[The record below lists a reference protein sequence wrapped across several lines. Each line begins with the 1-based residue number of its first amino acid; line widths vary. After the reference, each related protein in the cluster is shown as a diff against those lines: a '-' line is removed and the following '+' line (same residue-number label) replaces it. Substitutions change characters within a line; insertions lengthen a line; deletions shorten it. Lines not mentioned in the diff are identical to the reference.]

1 MSQSQ
6 GERNFLFMK
15 LRRIVTLGLLCTL
28 GLVAC
33 KNDSTTPTTTPTQ
46 PSTVEPKPST
56 GDSTTTEKPADR
68 DAVYNV
74 LSKLKTT
81 KAASIN
87 YTLEGEEYTD
97 IFNKDYVMFNQLGLG
112 VALLPSYD
120 PSETNSSNKVAYM
133 FEYND
138 TDIALDKAMAKQD
151 ETTGDIIYTTSIDDY
166 NNAYQIGRQISK
178 NKLSVDKETGDIY
191 TTNTTLL
198 KTIAGAI
205 GFQYATL
212 VQGGTAYFYLS
223 EDETSVEIGLTAYYK
238 KSADSTG
245 TKVLTEEFDP
255 IYLNDIGTAVS
266 DTFGDVLADGDAFLG
281 ASLTDDEISNV
292 VSKPV
297 KYHTPLSSLGYA
309 EVAYGTKN
317 SQNIASAHQ
326 VVYSGKD
333 ADGNNLVG
341 NESMVYYVGD
351 STQVK
356 YMTLTAANEV
366 YDSGA
371 LTSQNGQKYTWDSAI
386 ADLSNTEVFNPKAFR
401 KVKGSDNTYKYLGY
415 SIGAENIFYG
425 LSFLSADD
433 FGGEYNSLSVT
444 LGSNDKV
451 ESFNY
456 TVAFRD
462 SSTGS
467 IQGGITFKTTI
478 ENGDSV
484 APTLPTAYT
493 QEAEEDKIA
502 EGLKKLNGSVSF
514 SMTSSMTVEGT
525 SLNAVSAVYYYDK
538 TNKTFIAK
546 QSSGSTESVRGWK
559 EATDNAVTPFK
570 IEDDNSLTARNVNI
584 EGHIA
589 NLFAPALSPALLKKK
604 LGSENDYV
612 LRTTLATGISSSML
626 FGPAGSEGMI
636 PSTMVFHTDND
647 GTIQS
652 ISYTYSIY
660 NSSKSAY
667 ERGTETLTFAYD
679 TAAVNPTKADL
690 SSAIK
695 AYVAPTSWKEQS
707 EAIYKDIVS
716 AIGETEA
723 ATVPFLFDSNYAED
737 GWASKYAD
745 GYTMIVGSSSSSSA
759 ATTFLNNYMNYVQ
772 KQGFQYGGTQS
783 GIYVFLSPNK
793 TYILGIAYSNNSPV
807 ILIEPVPSSAN

>member
-1 MSQSQ
+1 
-6 GERNFLFMK
+6 MK
-15 LRRIVTLGLLCTL
+15 LRKIVTLGLLCTL

-33 KNDSTTPTTTPTQ
+33 KNDSTTPTSTPTQ
-46 PSTVEPKPST
+46 PSTVEPTPST
-56 GDSTTTEKPADR
+56 GDGTTTEKPADR
-68 DAVYNV
+68 DAVYKV

-87 YTLEGEEYTD
+87 YTLDGEEYTD
-97 IFNKDYVMFNQLGLG
+97 IFNKDYVMLSQYGMG

-120 PSETNSSNKVAYM
+120 PSETGSNKAAYM

-138 TDIALDKAMAKQD
+138 TDIVLDKVMADQDKQ
-151 ETTGDIIYTTSIDDY
+151 TGDIIYETSIDDY
-166 NNAYQIGRQISK
+166 NNAYQIGKQISK
-178 NKLSVDKETGDIY
+178 NRLSVDKETGDIY

-198 KTIAGAI
+198 KVIAGAV

-223 EDETSVEIGLTAYYK
+223 EDETSVEISLTAYYK
-238 KSADSTG
+238 KSAESTG

-255 IYLNDIGTAVS
+255 IYFNDIGTAVS
-266 DTFGDVLADGDAFLG
+266 YTFGDVLADGDAFLG

-309 EVAYGTKN
+309 EVAYGTKDG
-317 SQNIASAHQ
+317 QNIASAHQ

-356 YMTLTAANEV
+356 AMTLTAANEV

-371 LTSQNGQKYTWDSAI
+371 LTSQDGQKYTWDIAI

-401 KVKGSDNTYKYLGY
+401 KVNGSDDTYKYLGY

-467 IQGGITFKTTI
+467 IQGGITFKTAI
-478 ENGDSV
+478 E
-484 APTLPTAYT
+484 
-493 QEAEEDKIA
+493 
-502 EGLKKLNGSVSF
+502 
-514 SMTSSMTVEGT
+514 
-525 SLNAVSAVYYYDK
+525 
-538 TNKTFIAK
+538 
-546 QSSGSTESVRGWK
+546 
-559 EATDNAVTPFK
+559 
-570 IEDDNSLTARNVNI
+570 
-584 EGHIA
+584 
-589 NLFAPALSPALLKKK
+589 
-604 LGSENDYV
+604 
-612 LRTTLATGISSSML
+612 
-626 FGPAGSEGMI
+626 
-636 PSTMVFHTDND
+636 MV
-647 GTIQS
+647 IQ
-652 ISYTYSIY
+652 
-660 NSSKSAY
+660 
-667 ERGTETLTFAYD
+667 
-679 TAAVNPTKADL
+679 
-690 SSAIK
+690 
-695 AYVAPTSWKEQS
+695 
-707 EAIYKDIVS
+707 
-716 AIGETEA
+716 
-723 ATVPFLFDSNYAED
+723 
-737 GWASKYAD
+737 
-745 GYTMIVGSSSSSSA
+745 
-759 ATTFLNNYMNYVQ
+759 
-772 KQGFQYGGTQS
+772 
-783 GIYVFLSPNK
+783 
-793 TYILGIAYSNNSPV
+793 
-807 ILIEPVPSSAN
+807 

>member
-1 MSQSQ
+1 
-6 GERNFLFMK
+6 MK
-15 LRRIVTLGLLCTL
+15 LRKIVTLGLLCTL

-33 KNDSTTPTTTPTQ
+33 SKEDSTPTSTPAQ

-68 DAVYNV
+68 DAVYKV

-87 YTLEGEEYTD
+87 YTLDGEEYTD
-97 IFNKDYVMFNQLGLG
+97 IFNKDYVMFNRFGQG

-120 PSETNSSNKVAYM
+120 PSETGSNKAVYM

-138 TDIALDKAMAKQD
+138 TDIVLDKVMADRDQ
-151 ETTGDIIYTTSIDDY
+151 TTGALTYETSIDDY

-178 NKLSVDKETGDIY
+178 NRLSVDKDSGDIY

-198 KTIAGAI
+198 KTIAGAV

-223 EDETSVEIGLTAYYK
+223 EDETSVEVSLTAYYK

-255 IYLNDIGTAVS
+255 IYFNDIGTAVS
-266 DTFGDVLADGDAFLG
+266 DTFGDVLADGEAFLG

-297 KYHTPLSSLGYA
+297 KYHTPLSSMGYA
-309 EVAYGTKN
+309 EVAYGTKDG
-317 SQNIASAHQ
+317 QNIASTHQ

-341 NESMVYYVGD
+341 KESMGYYVGD

-371 LTSQNGQKYTWDSAI
+371 LTSDSGQKYTWDIAI

-401 KVKGSDNTYKYLGY
+401 KVNGSDDTYKYLGY
-415 SIGAENIFYG
+415 SVGAENIFYG

-444 LGSNDKV
+444 LGLNDKV

-525 SLNAVSAVYYYDK
+525 SLNAISTVYYYDK
-538 TNKTFIAK
+538 TNKSFIVK
-546 QSSGSTESVRGWK
+546 QSSGSNELVRGWK

-570 IEDDNSLTARNVNI
+570 IEDDNSLTARNVDV

-589 NLFAPALSPALLKKK
+589 KLFTPALSPALLKKK

-626 FGPAGSEGMI
+626 FGPAGNEGMI
-636 PSTMVFHTDND
+636 PSTIVFHTDND

-667 ERGTETLTFAYD
+667 EKGTETLTFAYD
-679 TAAVNPTKADL
+679 TAAVNPTTADL

-695 AYVAPTSWKEQS
+695 AYVKPTSWKEQS

-723 ATVPFLFDSNYAED
+723 ATVPFLFDSNFAED
-737 GWASKYAD
+737 GWASKYAN
-745 GYTMIVGSSSSSSA
+745 GYTMIVGSASSSSV
-759 ATTFLNNYMNYVQ
+759 ATTFLTNYLTYVQ

-783 GIYVFLSPNK
+783 GIYVFLSPNS
-793 TYILGIAYSNNSPV
+793 TYVLGITYSNGSPI
-807 ILIEPVPSSAN
+807 ILIEPASAN

>member
-1 MSQSQ
+1 
-6 GERNFLFMK
+6 MK
-15 LRRIVTLGLLCTL
+15 LRKIVTLGLLCTL

-33 KNDSTTPTTTPTQ
+33 SKEDSTPTSTPTQ
-46 PSTVEPKPST
+46 PSAVEPKPST

-68 DAVYNV
+68 DAVYKV

-97 IFNKDYVMFNQLGLG
+97 IFNKDYVMFNRFGQG

-120 PSETNSSNKVAYM
+120 PSETKSDKAAYM
-133 FEYND
+133 FEFND
-138 TDIALDKAMAKQD
+138 TDIVLDKVMADQD
-151 ETTGDIIYTTSIDDY
+151 KTTGALIYETSIDSY

-178 NKLSVDKETGDIY
+178 NRLSVDKDSGDIY

-198 KTIAGAI
+198 KTIAGAV
-205 GFQYATL
+205 GFQYAKY

-223 EDETSVEIGLTAYYK
+223 EDETSVEISFTAYYK

-255 IYLNDIGTAVS
+255 IYFNDIGTAVS

-309 EVAYGTKN
+309 EVAYGTKDG
-317 SQNIASAHQ
+317 QNIASTHQ

-341 NESMVYYVGD
+341 KESMGYYVGD

-371 LTSQNGQKYTWDSAI
+371 LTSDSGQKYTWDIAI

-401 KVKGSDNTYKYLGY
+401 KVNGSDDTYKYLGY

-525 SLNAVSAVYYYDK
+525 SLNAISTVYYYDK
-538 TNKTFIAK
+538 TNKSFIVK
-546 QSSGSTESVRGWK
+546 QSSGSKELVRGWK

-570 IEDDNSLTARNVNI
+570 IENDNSLTARNVDV

-589 NLFAPALSPALLKKK
+589 DLFTPALSPALLKKK

-626 FGPAGSEGMI
+626 FGPAASEGMI
-636 PSTMVFHTDND
+636 PSTMVFHTDNE

-660 NSSKSAY
+660 NSNTSAY

-679 TAAVNPTKADL
+679 TAAVNPTTADL

-695 AYVAPTSWKEQS
+695 AYVKPTSWKEQS

-737 GWASKYAD
+737 GWASKYD
-745 GYTMIVGSSSSSSA
+745 NGYTMIVGSPSSSSV
-759 ATTFLNNYMNYVQ
+759 ATTFLNNYLTYV
-772 KQGFQYGGTQS
+772 KNQGFQYGGTQS
-783 GIYVFLSPNK
+783 GIHVFLSPNS
-793 TYILGIAYSNNSPV
+793 TYVLGVAYSNGSPI
-807 ILIEPVPSSAN
+807 ILIEPASAN

>member
-1 MSQSQ
+1 
-6 GERNFLFMK
+6 MK
-15 LRRIVTLGLLCTL
+15 LRKIVTLGLLCTL

-33 KNDSTTPTTTPTQ
+33 SKEDSTPTSTPAQ

-56 GDSTTTEKPADR
+56 GDSTTTEKPANR

-87 YTLEGEEYTD
+87 YTLDGEEYTD
-97 IFNKDYVMFNQLGLG
+97 IFNKDYVMFNRFGQG

-120 PSETNSSNKVAYM
+120 PSETRSNKAVYM

-138 TDIALDKAMAKQD
+138 TDIVLDKVMADRDQ
-151 ETTGDIIYTTSIDDY
+151 TTGALIYETSIDDY

-178 NKLSVDKETGDIY
+178 NRLSVDKDSGDIY

-198 KTIAGAI
+198 KTIAGAV

-223 EDETSVEIGLTAYYK
+223 EDETSVEVSLTAYYK

-255 IYLNDIGTAVS
+255 IYFNDIGTAVS
-266 DTFGDVLADGDAFLG
+266 DTFGDVLADGEAFLG

-297 KYHTPLSSLGYA
+297 KYHTPLSSMGYA
-309 EVAYGTKN
+309 EVAYGTKDG
-317 SQNIASAHQ
+317 QNIASTHQ

-333 ADGNNLVG
+333 ADGKNLVG
-341 NESMVYYVGD
+341 KESMGYYVGD

-371 LTSQNGQKYTWDSAI
+371 LTSDSGQKYTWDIAI

-401 KVKGSDNTYKYLGY
+401 KVNGSDDTYKYLGY
-415 SIGAENIFYG
+415 SVGAENIFYG

-493 QEAEEDKIA
+493 QEAEENKIA

-525 SLNAVSAVYYYDK
+525 SLNAISTVYYYDK
-538 TNKTFIAK
+538 TNKSFIVK
-546 QSSGSTESVRGWK
+546 QSSGSNELVRGWK

-570 IEDDNSLTARNVNI
+570 IEDDNSLTARNVDI
-584 EGHIA
+584 EGHITK
-589 NLFAPALSPALLKKK
+589 LFTPALSPALLKKK

-626 FGPAGSEGMI
+626 FGPAGNEGMI
-636 PSTMVFHTDND
+636 PSTIVFHTDND

-679 TAAVNPTKADL
+679 TAAVNPTTADL

-695 AYVAPTSWKEQS
+695 AYVKPTSWKEQS

-723 ATVPFLFDSNYAED
+723 ATVPFLFDSNFAED
-737 GWASKYAD
+737 GWASKYAN
-745 GYTMIVGSSSSSSA
+745 GYTMIVGSASSSSV
-759 ATTFLNNYMNYVQ
+759 ATTFLTNYLTYVQ
-772 KQGFQYGGTQS
+772 KQGFQYGGPQS
-783 GIYVFLSPNK
+783 GIYVFLSPNS
-793 TYILGIAYSNNSPV
+793 TYVLGITYSNGSPI
-807 ILIEPVPSSAN
+807 ILIEPASAN

>member
-1 MSQSQ
+1 
-6 GERNFLFMK
+6 MK
-15 LRRIVTLGLLCTL
+15 LRKIVTLGLLCTL

-33 KNDSTTPTTTPTQ
+33 SKEDSTPTSTPAQ

-68 DAVYNV
+68 DAVYKV

-87 YTLEGEEYTD
+87 YTLDGEEYTD
-97 IFNKDYVMFNQLGLG
+97 IFNKDYVMLNRFGQG

-120 PSETNSSNKVAYM
+120 PSETGSNKAVYM

-138 TDIALDKAMAKQD
+138 TDIVLDKVMADRDQ
-151 ETTGDIIYTTSIDDY
+151 TTGALTYETSIDDY

-178 NKLSVDKETGDIY
+178 NRLSVDKDSGDIY

-198 KTIAGAI
+198 KTIAGAV

-223 EDETSVEIGLTAYYK
+223 EDETSVEVSLTAYYK

-255 IYLNDIGTAVS
+255 IYFNDIGTAVS
-266 DTFGDVLADGDAFLG
+266 DIFGDVLADGEAFLG

-297 KYHTPLSSLGYA
+297 KYHTPLSSMGYA
-309 EVAYGTKN
+309 EVAYGTKDG
-317 SQNIASAHQ
+317 QNIASTHQ

-341 NESMVYYVGD
+341 NESMGYYVGD

-371 LTSQNGQKYTWDSAI
+371 LTSDSGQKYTWDIAI

-401 KVKGSDNTYKYLGY
+401 KVNGSDDTYKYLGY
-415 SIGAENIFYG
+415 SVGAENIFYG

-525 SLNAVSAVYYYDK
+525 SLNAISTVYYYDK
-538 TNKTFIAK
+538 TNKSFIVK
-546 QSSGSTESVRGWK
+546 QSSGSNELVRGWK

-570 IEDDNSLTARNVNI
+570 IEDDNSLTARNVDI
-584 EGHIA
+584 EGHITK
-589 NLFAPALSPALLKKK
+589 LFTPALSPALLKKK

-626 FGPAGSEGMI
+626 FGPAGNEGMI
-636 PSTMVFHTDND
+636 PSTIVFHTDND

-667 ERGTETLTFAYD
+667 EKGTETLTFAYD
-679 TAAVNPTKADL
+679 TAAVNPTTADL

-695 AYVAPTSWKEQS
+695 AYVKPTSWKEQS

-723 ATVPFLFDSNYAED
+723 ATVPFLFDSNFAED
-737 GWASKYAD
+737 GWASKYAN
-745 GYTMIVGSSSSSSA
+745 GYTMIVGSASSSSV
-759 ATTFLNNYMNYVQ
+759 ATTFLTNYLTYVQ

-783 GIYVFLSPNK
+783 GIYVFLSPNS
-793 TYILGIAYSNNSPV
+793 TYVLGITYSNGSPI
-807 ILIEPVPSSAN
+807 ILIEPASAN

>member
-1 MSQSQ
+1 
-6 GERNFLFMK
+6 MK
-15 LRRIVTLGLLCTL
+15 LRKIVTLGLLCTL

-33 KNDSTTPTTTPTQ
+33 SKEDSTPTSTPAQ

-68 DAVYNV
+68 DAVYKV

-87 YTLEGEEYTD
+87 YTLDGEEYTD
-97 IFNKDYVMFNQLGLG
+97 IFNKDYVMFNRFGQG

-120 PSETNSSNKVAYM
+120 PSETGSNKAVYM

-138 TDIALDKAMAKQD
+138 TDIVLDKVMADRDQ
-151 ETTGDIIYTTSIDDY
+151 TTGALTYETSIDDY

-178 NKLSVDKETGDIY
+178 NRLSVDKDSGDIY

-198 KTIAGAI
+198 KTIAGAV

-223 EDETSVEIGLTAYYK
+223 EDETSVEVSLTAYYK

-255 IYLNDIGTAVS
+255 IYFNDIGTAVS
-266 DTFGDVLADGDAFLG
+266 DTFGDVLADGEAFLG

-297 KYHTPLSSLGYA
+297 KYHTPLSSMGYA
-309 EVAYGTKN
+309 EVAYGTKDG
-317 SQNIASAHQ
+317 QNIASTHQ

-341 NESMVYYVGD
+341 NESMGYYVGD

-371 LTSQNGQKYTWDSAI
+371 LTSDSGQKYTWDIAI

-401 KVKGSDNTYKYLGY
+401 KVNGSDDTYKYLGY
-415 SIGAENIFYG
+415 SVGAENIFYG

-525 SLNAVSAVYYYDK
+525 SLNAISTVYYYDK
-538 TNKTFIAK
+538 TNKSFIVK
-546 QSSGSTESVRGWK
+546 QSSGSNELVRGWK

-570 IEDDNSLTARNVNI
+570 IEDDNSLTARNVDI
-584 EGHIA
+584 EGHITK
-589 NLFAPALSPALLKKK
+589 LFTPALSPALLKKK

-626 FGPAGSEGMI
+626 FGPAGNEGMI
-636 PSTMVFHTDND
+636 PSTIVFHTDND

-679 TAAVNPTKADL
+679 TAAVNPTTADL

-695 AYVAPTSWKEQS
+695 AYVKPTSWKEQS

-723 ATVPFLFDSNYAED
+723 ATVPFLFDSNFAED
-737 GWASKYAD
+737 GWASKYAN
-745 GYTMIVGSSSSSSA
+745 GYTMIVGSASSSSV
-759 ATTFLNNYMNYVQ
+759 ATTFLTNYLTYVQ

-783 GIYVFLSPNK
+783 GIYVFLSPNS
-793 TYILGIAYSNNSPV
+793 TYVLGITYSNGSLI
-807 ILIEPVPSSAN
+807 ILIEPASAN

>member
-1 MSQSQ
+1 
-6 GERNFLFMK
+6 MK
-15 LRRIVTLGLLCTL
+15 LRKIVTLGLLCTL

-33 KNDSTTPTTTPTQ
+33 SKEDSTPTSTPAQ

-56 GDSTTTEKPADR
+56 GDSTTTEKPANR

-97 IFNKDYVMFNQLGLG
+97 IFNKDYVMFNQFGQG

-120 PSETNSSNKVAYM
+120 PSETGSNKAAYM
-133 FEYND
+133 FEFND
-138 TDIALDKAMAKQD
+138 TDIVLDNVMAEPDK
-151 ETTGDIIYTTSIDDY
+151 TTGALIYETSIDDY

-178 NKLSVDKETGDIY
+178 SRLSVDKDSGDIY

-198 KTIAGAI
+198 KTIAGAV

-223 EDETSVEIGLTAYYK
+223 EDETSVEISLTAYYK

-266 DTFGDVLADGDAFLG
+266 DSFGDVLADGEAFLG

-297 KYHTPLSSLGYA
+297 KYHTPLSSMGYA
-309 EVAYGTKN
+309 EVAYGTKDG
-317 SQNIASAHQ
+317 QNIASTHQ

-341 NESMVYYVGD
+341 NESMGYYVGD

-371 LTSQNGQKYTWDSAI
+371 LTSQDGQKYTWDIAI

-401 KVKGSDNTYKYLGY
+401 KVNGSDDTYKYLGY

-425 LSFLSADD
+425 LSFLGADD

-502 EGLKKLNGSVSF
+502 EGLKKLNGFVSF

-525 SLNAVSAVYYYDK
+525 SLNAISAVYYYDK
-538 TNKTFIAK
+538 TNKSFIAK

-570 IEDDNSLTARNVNI
+570 IEDDNSLTARNVDI
-584 EGHIA
+584 KGHIA
-589 NLFAPALSPALLKKK
+589 DLFTPALSPALLKKK

-626 FGPAGSEGMI
+626 FGPAASEGMI
-636 PSTMVFHTDND
+636 PSTMVFHTDNE

-660 NSSKSAY
+660 NSNTGKY

-716 AIGETEA
+716 AVGETEA

-737 GWASKYAD
+737 GWASKYTD
-745 GYTMIVGSSSSSSA
+745 GYTMIVGSASSSSA
-759 ATTFLNNYMNYVQ
+759 ASTFLNNYLAYVQ

-783 GIYVFLSPNK
+783 GIYVFLSPNN
-793 TYILGIAYSNNSPV
+793 TYILGIAYSNGSPV
-807 ILIEPVPSSAN
+807 ILIQPVPANAN

>member
-6 GERNFLFMK
+6 EERNFLFMK
-15 LRRIVTLGLLCTL
+15 LRKIVTLGLLCTL

-68 DAVYNV
+68 DAVYKV

-97 IFNKDYVMFNQLGLG
+97 IFNKDYVMFNRFGQG

-120 PSETNSSNKVAYM
+120 SSETKSDKAAYM

-138 TDIALDKAMAKQD
+138 TDIVLDNVMADQD
-151 ETTGDIIYTTSIDDY
+151 KTTGALIYETSIDDY

-178 NKLSVDKETGDIY
+178 NRLSVDKDSGDIY

-223 EDETSVEIGLTAYYK
+223 EDETSVEISLTAYYK
-238 KSADSTG
+238 KSANSTG

-309 EVAYGTKN
+309 EVAYGTKDN
-317 SQNIASAHQ
+317 QNIASAHQ

-371 LTSQNGQKYTWDSAI
+371 LTSQNGQKYTWDIAI

-444 LGSNDKV
+444 LGLNDKV

-456 TVAFRD
+456 TIAFRD

-502 EGLKKLNGSVSF
+502 EGFKKLNGSVSF

-538 TNKTFIAK
+538 TNKSFIAK

-626 FGPAGSEGMI
+626 FGPAGNEGMI

-716 AIGETEA
+716 AVGETEA
-723 ATVPFLFDSNYAED
+723 KTVPFLFDSNYAED

-759 ATTFLNNYMNYVQ
+759 ATTFLTNYLDYVQ

-807 ILIEPVPSSAN
+807 ILIEPVPASAN

>member
-1 MSQSQ
+1 
-6 GERNFLFMK
+6 MK
-15 LRRIVTLGLLCTL
+15 LRKIVTLGLLCTL

-97 IFNKDYVMFNQLGLG
+97 IFNKDYVMFNRFGQG

-120 PSETNSSNKVAYM
+120 SSETKSDKAAYM
-133 FEYND
+133 FEFND
-138 TDIALDKAMAKQD
+138 TDIVLDNVMADQD
-151 ETTGDIIYTTSIDDY
+151 KTTGAIVFETSIDDY

-178 NKLSVDKETGDIY
+178 NRLSVDKETGDIY

-309 EVAYGTKN
+309 EVAYGTKD

-371 LTSQNGQKYTWDSAI
+371 LTSQNGQKYTWDIAI

-456 TVAFRD
+456 TVAFKD

-716 AIGETEA
+716 AVGETEA
-723 ATVPFLFDSNYAED
+723 KTVPFLFDSNYAED

-759 ATTFLNNYMNYVQ
+759 ATTFLTNYLDYVQ

-807 ILIEPVPSSAN
+807 ILIEPVPASAN

>member
-6 GERNFLFMK
+6 EERNFLFMK
-15 LRRIVTLGLLCTL
+15 LRKIVTLGLLCTL

-68 DAVYNV
+68 DAVYKV

-97 IFNKDYVMFNQLGLG
+97 IFNKDYVMFNRFGQG

-120 PSETNSSNKVAYM
+120 PSETNSDKAAYM
-133 FEYND
+133 FEFND
-138 TDIALDKAMAKQD
+138 TDIVLDNVMAEPDK
-151 ETTGDIIYTTSIDDY
+151 TTGALIYETSIDDY

-178 NKLSVDKETGDIY
+178 NRLSVDKDSGDIY

-223 EDETSVEIGLTAYYK
+223 EDETSVEISLTAYYK

-309 EVAYGTKN
+309 EVAYGTKDN
-317 SQNIASAHQ
+317 QNIASAHQ

-371 LTSQNGQKYTWDSAI
+371 LTSQNGQKYTWDIAI

-456 TVAFRD
+456 TIAFRD

-502 EGLKKLNGSVSF
+502 EGFKKLNGSVSF

-525 SLNAVSAVYYYDK
+525 SLNAVSAIYYYDK
-538 TNKTFIAK
+538 TNKSFIAK

-570 IEDDNSLTARNVNI
+570 IEDDNSLTARNVDI
-584 EGHIA
+584 KGHIA

-636 PSTMVFHTDND
+636 PSTMVFHTDSD

-716 AIGETEA
+716 AVGETEA
-723 ATVPFLFDSNYAED
+723 KTVPFLFDSNYAED

-759 ATTFLNNYMNYVQ
+759 ATTFLTNYLDYVQ

-807 ILIEPVPSSAN
+807 ILIEPVPASAN

>member
-1 MSQSQ
+1 
-6 GERNFLFMK
+6 MK
-15 LRRIVTLGLLCTL
+15 LRKIVTLGLLCTL

-33 KNDSTTPTTTPTQ
+33 SKEDSTPTSTPTQ
-46 PSTVEPKPST
+46 PSTVEPKPSAS
-56 GDSTTTEKPADR
+56 DSTTTEKPADR

-97 IFNKDYVMFNQLGLG
+97 IFNKDYVMFDQYGLG

-120 PSETNSSNKVAYM
+120 PSETGSNKAAYA
-133 FEYND
+133 FEFND
-138 TDIALDKAMAKQD
+138 TDIVLDNVRAEPD
-151 ETTGDIIYTTSIDDY
+151 ETTGALIYENSIDNY
-166 NNAYQIGRQISK
+166 NNAYKIGKQISK
-178 NKLSVDKETGDIY
+178 NRLSVDKDTGDIY

-198 KTIAGAI
+198 KTIATAVR
-205 GFQYATL
+205 FQYASY

-223 EDETSVEIGLTAYYK
+223 EDETSVEVSLTAYYK

-255 IYLNDIGTAVS
+255 IYFNDIGTAVS
-266 DTFGDVLADGDAFLG
+266 DTFGDVLADGEAFLG
-281 ASLTDDEISNV
+281 ASLTNDEISNV

-297 KYHTPLSSLGYA
+297 KYHTPLSSMGYA
-309 EVAYGTKN
+309 EVAYGTKDG
-317 SQNIASAHQ
+317 QNIASTHQ

-341 NESMVYYVGD
+341 NESMGYYVGD

-371 LTSQNGQKYTWDSAI
+371 LTSQDGQKYTWDAAI

-401 KVKGSDNTYKYLGY
+401 KVNGSNDTYKYLGY
-415 SIGAENIFYG
+415 SIGAEIIFYG

-433 FGGEYNSLSVT
+433 FGGEYYSLSVT

-456 TVAFRD
+456 TLAFTD

-467 IQGGITFKTTI
+467 IQGVVTFKTTI

-502 EGLKKLNGSVSF
+502 EGLNKLKGSVSF
-514 SMTSSMTVEGT
+514 SITSSMTVEGT
-525 SLNAVSAVYYYDK
+525 SLNAISAVYYYDK
-538 TNKTFIAK
+538 TNKSFIVK
-546 QSSGSTESVRGWK
+546 QSSGSNELVRGWK

-570 IEDDNSLTARNVNI
+570 IEDDNSLTARNVDV

-589 NLFAPALSPALLKKK
+589 DLFTPALSPALLKKK

-626 FGPAGSEGMI
+626 FGPAASEGMI

-660 NSSKSAY
+660 NSNTSAY

-679 TAAVNPTKADL
+679 TAAVNPTTADL

-695 AYVAPTSWKEQS
+695 AYVKPTSWKEQS

-737 GWASKYAD
+737 GWASKYAN
-745 GYTMIVGSSSSSSA
+745 GYTMIVGSASSSSA
-759 ATTFLNNYMNYVQ
+759 ATTFLTNYLTYVQ
-772 KQGFQYGGTQS
+772 QQKFQ
-783 GIYVFLSPNK
+783 V
-793 TYILGIAYSNNSPV
+793 LGITYSNGSPI
-807 ILIEPVPSSAN
+807 ILIEPASAN

>member
-1 MSQSQ
+1 
-6 GERNFLFMK
+6 MK
-15 LRRIVTLGLLCTL
+15 LRKIVTLGLLCTL

-33 KNDSTTPTTTPTQ
+33 SKEDSTPTSTPAQ

-56 GDSTTTEKPADR
+56 GDSTTTEKPANR
-68 DAVYNV
+68 DAVYSV

-97 IFNKDYVMFNQLGLG
+97 IFNKDYVMFNRFGQG

-120 PSETNSSNKVAYM
+120 PSETGSNKAAYM
-133 FEYND
+133 FEFND
-138 TDIALDKAMAKQD
+138 TDIVLDNVMADRDQ
-151 ETTGDIIYTTSIDDY
+151 TTGALTYTTSIDSF

-178 NKLSVDKETGDIY
+178 NRLSVDKDSGDIY

-198 KTIAGAI
+198 KTIAGAV

-223 EDETSVEIGLTAYYK
+223 EDETSVEVSLTAYYK

-255 IYLNDIGTAVS
+255 IYFNDIGTAVS
-266 DTFGDVLADGDAFLG
+266 DTFGDVLADGEAFLG

-309 EVAYGTKN
+309 EVAYGTKDG
-317 SQNIASAHQ
+317 QNIASTHQ

-341 NESMVYYVGD
+341 NESMGYYVGD

-371 LTSQNGQKYTWDSAI
+371 LTSDSGKKYTWDIAI

-401 KVKGSDNTYKYLGY
+401 KVNGSDDTYKYLGY
-415 SIGAENIFYG
+415 SVGAENIFYG

-493 QEAEEDKIA
+493 QEAEEDKIT
-502 EGLKKLNGSVSF
+502 EGLNKLKGSVSF
-514 SMTSSMTVEGT
+514 SMTSNMTVEGT
-525 SLNAVSAVYYYDK
+525 SLNAISAVYYYDK
-538 TNKTFIAK
+538 TNKSFIVK

-559 EATDNAVTPFK
+559 EVTDNAVTPFK
-570 IEDDNSLTARNVNI
+570 IEDGNSLTARNVDI

-589 NLFAPALSPALLKKK
+589 DLFTPALSPALLKKK

-626 FGPAGSEGMI
+626 FGPAASEGMI

-660 NSSKSAY
+660 NSNTSAY

-679 TAAVNPTKADL
+679 TAAVNPTTADL

-695 AYVAPTSWKEQS
+695 AYVKPTSWKEQS

-737 GWASKYAD
+737 GWASKYAN
-745 GYTMIVGSSSSSSA
+745 GYTMIVGSASSSSA
-759 ATTFLNNYMNYVQ
+759 ATTFLTNYLTYVQ
-772 KQGFQYGGTQS
+772 KQGFHQYGGTQS
-783 GIYVFLSPNK
+783 GIYVFLSPNS
-793 TYILGIAYSNNSPV
+793 TYVLGITYSNGSPI
-807 ILIEPVPSSAN
+807 ILIEPASAN

>member
-1 MSQSQ
+1 
-6 GERNFLFMK
+6 MK
-15 LRRIVTLGLLCTL
+15 LRKIVTLGLLCTL

-33 KNDSTTPTTTPTQ
+33 SKEDSTPTSTPTQ
-46 PSTVEPKPST
+46 PSTVEPTPST
-56 GDSTTTEKPADR
+56 GDSTTTEKPSNR
-68 DAVYNV
+68 DAVYKV

-87 YTLEGEEYTD
+87 YTLDGEEYTD
-97 IFNKDYVMFNQLGLG
+97 IFNKDYVMLSRYGMG

-120 PSETNSSNKVAYM
+120 PSETRSNKAAYM

-138 TDIALDKAMAKQD
+138 TDIVLDNVMADQDKQTGAL
-151 ETTGDIIYTTSIDDY
+151 IYETSIDDY
-166 NNAYQIGRQISK
+166 NNAYQIGKQISK
-178 NKLSVDKETGDIY
+178 NRLSVDKETGDIY

-198 KTIAGAI
+198 KTIAGAV

-223 EDETSVEIGLTAYYK
+223 EDETSVEISLTAYYK
-238 KSADSTG
+238 KSAESTG

-255 IYLNDIGTAVS
+255 IYFNDIGTAVS
-266 DTFGDVLADGDAFLG
+266 DTFGDVLADGEAFLG

-317 SQNIASAHQ
+317 GQNIASAHQ

-356 YMTLTAANEV
+356 AMTLTAANEV

-371 LTSQNGQKYTWDSAI
+371 LTSQDGQKYTWDIAI

-401 KVKGSDNTYKYLGY
+401 KVNGSDDTYKYLGY

-467 IQGGITFKTTI
+467 IQGGITFKTAI

-525 SLNAVSAVYYYDK
+525 SLNAISTVYYYDK
-538 TNKTFIAK
+538 TNKTFIVK
-546 QSSGSTESVRGWK
+546 QSSGSDELVRGWK
-559 EATDNAVTPFK
+559 EATDNSVTPFK
-570 IEDDNSLTARNVNI
+570 IEDDNSLTARNVDI

-626 FGPAGSEGMI
+626 FGPAGNNGMI

-660 NSSKSAY
+660 NSSKSDY
-667 ERGTETLTFAYD
+667 EKGTETLTFAYD
-679 TAAVNPTKADL
+679 TAAVNPTSADL
-690 SSAIK
+690 SSTIK
-695 AYVAPTSWKEQS
+695 AYVKPTSWKEQS

-716 AIGETEA
+716 AVGETEA

-737 GWASKYAD
+737 GWASQYNPN
-745 GYTMIVGSSSSSSA
+745 GFTMIVGSSSSSSA
-759 ATTFLNNYMNYVQ
+759 ATTFLNNYLTYVQ

-783 GIYVFLSPNK
+783 GIYIFLSPNN
-793 TYILGIAYSNNSPV
+793 TYILGIAYSNGSPI
-807 ILIEPVPSSAN
+807 ILVEPVPASAN

>member
-1 MSQSQ
+1 
-6 GERNFLFMK
+6 MK
-15 LRRIVTLGLLCTL
+15 LRKIVTLGLLCTL

-33 KNDSTTPTTTPTQ
+33 SKEDSTPTSTPAQ

-56 GDSTTTEKPADR
+56 GDSTTTEKPANR
-68 DAVYNV
+68 DAVYSV

-97 IFNKDYVMFNQLGLG
+97 IFNKDYVMFNRFGQG

-120 PSETNSSNKVAYM
+120 PSETGSNKAAYI
-133 FEYND
+133 FEFND
-138 TDIALDKAMAKQD
+138 TDIVLDNVMAEPDKQ
-151 ETTGDIIYTTSIDDY
+151 TGNLIYETSIDSY

-178 NKLSVDKETGDIY
+178 NRLSVDKDSGDIY

-198 KTIAGAI
+198 KTIAGAV

-223 EDETSVEIGLTAYYK
+223 EDETSVEVSLTAYYK

-255 IYLNDIGTAVS
+255 IYFNDIGTAVS
-266 DTFGDVLADGDAFLG
+266 DTFGDVLADGEAFLG
-281 ASLTDDEISNV
+281 ASLTNDEISNV

-309 EVAYGTKN
+309 EVAYGTKDG
-317 SQNIASAHQ
+317 QNIASTHQ

-341 NESMVYYVGD
+341 NESMGYYVGD

-371 LTSQNGQKYTWDSAI
+371 LTSDSGQKYTWDIAI

-401 KVKGSDNTYKYLGY
+401 KVKGSNTYKYLGY

-525 SLNAVSAVYYYDK
+525 SLNAISAVYYYDK
-538 TNKTFIAK
+538 TNKSFIVK
-546 QSSGSTESVRGWK
+546 QSSGSNELVRGWK

-570 IEDDNSLTARNVNI
+570 IEDDNSLTARNVDV

-589 NLFAPALSPALLKKK
+589 DLFTPALSPALLKKK

-626 FGPAGSEGMI
+626 FGPAASEGMI

-660 NSSKSAY
+660 NSNTSAY

-679 TAAVNPTKADL
+679 TAAVNPTTADL

-695 AYVAPTSWKEQS
+695 AYVKPTSWKEQS

-737 GWASKYAD
+737 GWASKYAN
-745 GYTMIVGSSSSSSA
+745 GYTMIVGSASSSSA
-759 ATTFLNNYMNYVQ
+759 ATTFLTNYLTYVQ

-783 GIYVFLSPNK
+783 GIYVFLSPNS
-793 TYILGIAYSNNSPV
+793 TYVLGIAYSNGSPV
-807 ILIEPVPSSAN
+807 ILVEPYSAN

>member
-1 MSQSQ
+1 
-6 GERNFLFMK
+6 MK
-15 LRRIVTLGLLCTL
+15 LRKIVTLGLLCTL

-33 KNDSTTPTTTPTQ
+33 SKEDSTPTSTPAQ

-56 GDSTTTEKPADR
+56 GDSTTTEKPANR

-97 IFNKDYVMFNQLGLG
+97 IFNKDYVMFNQFGQG

-120 PSETNSSNKVAYM
+120 PSETKSDKAAYM
-133 FEYND
+133 FEFND
-138 TDIALDKAMAKQD
+138 TDIVLDKVMADQD
-151 ETTGDIIYTTSIDDY
+151 KTTGALIYETSLDDY

-178 NKLSVDKETGDIY
+178 NRLSVDKDSGDIY
-191 TTNTTLL
+191 TTSTTLL
-198 KTIAGAI
+198 KTIAGAV

-223 EDETSVEIGLTAYYK
+223 EDETSVEVSLTAYYK
-238 KSADSTG
+238 KSAESTG

-255 IYLNDIGTAVS
+255 IYFNDIGTAVS

-281 ASLTDDEISNV
+281 AALTDDEISNV

-297 KYHTPLSSLGYA
+297 KYHTPLSSMGYA
-309 EVAYGTKN
+309 EVAYGTKDG
-317 SQNIASAHQ
+317 QNIASTHQ

-341 NESMVYYVGD
+341 NESMGYYVGD

-371 LTSQNGQKYTWDSAI
+371 LTSDSGQKYTWDIDI

-401 KVKGSDNTYKYLGY
+401 KVNGSDTYKYLGY

-462 SSTGS
+462 TSTGS

-525 SLNAVSAVYYYDK
+525 SLNAISTVYYYDK
-538 TNKTFIAK
+538 TNKSFIVK
-546 QSSGSTESVRGWK
+546 QSSGSNELVRGWK

-570 IEDDNSLTARNVNI
+570 IEDDNSLTARNVDI

-589 NLFAPALSPALLKKK
+589 DLFTPALSPALLKKK

-626 FGPAGSEGMI
+626 FGPAASEGMI

-660 NSSKSAY
+660 NSSKSDY
-667 ERGTETLTFAYD
+667 EKGTETLTFAYD
-679 TAAVNPTKADL
+679 TAAVNPTAADL

-695 AYVAPTSWKEQS
+695 AYVKPTSWKEQS

-737 GWASKYAD
+737 GWASKYAN
-745 GYTMIVGSSSSSSA
+745 GYTMIVGSASSSSA
-759 ATTFLNNYMNYVQ
+759 ATTFLTNYLTYVQ

-783 GIYVFLSPNK
+783 GIYVFLSPNS
-793 TYILGIAYSNNSPV
+793 TYVLGITYSNGSPI
-807 ILIEPVPSSAN
+807 ILIEPASAN

>member
-1 MSQSQ
+1 
-6 GERNFLFMK
+6 MK
-15 LRRIVTLGLLCTL
+15 LRKIVTLGLLCTL

-33 KNDSTTPTTTPTQ
+33 SKEDSTPTSTPAQ

-68 DAVYNV
+68 DAVYKV

-87 YTLEGEEYTD
+87 YTLDGEEYTD
-97 IFNKDYVMFNQLGLG
+97 IFNKDYVMLNRFGQG

-120 PSETNSSNKVAYM
+120 PSETGSNKAVYM

-138 TDIALDKAMAKQD
+138 TDIVLDKVMADRDQ
-151 ETTGDIIYTTSIDDY
+151 TTGALTYETSIDDY

-178 NKLSVDKETGDIY
+178 NRLSVDKDSGDIY

-198 KTIAGAI
+198 KTIAGAV

-223 EDETSVEIGLTAYYK
+223 EDETSVEVSLTAYYK

-255 IYLNDIGTAVS
+255 IYFNDIGTAVS
-266 DTFGDVLADGDAFLG
+266 DTFGDVLADGEAFLG

-297 KYHTPLSSLGYA
+297 KYHTPLSSMGYA
-309 EVAYGTKN
+309 EVAYGTKDG
-317 SQNIASAHQ
+317 QNIASTHQ

-341 NESMVYYVGD
+341 NESMGYYVGD

-371 LTSQNGQKYTWDSAI
+371 LTSDSGQKYTWDIAI

-401 KVKGSDNTYKYLGY
+401 KVNGSDDTYKYLGY
-415 SIGAENIFYG
+415 SVGAENIFYG

-525 SLNAVSAVYYYDK
+525 SLNAISTVYYYDK
-538 TNKTFIAK
+538 TNKSFIVK
-546 QSSGSTESVRGWK
+546 QSSGSNELVRGWK

-570 IEDDNSLTARNVNI
+570 IEDDNSLTARNVDV

-589 NLFAPALSPALLKKK
+589 DLFTPALSPALLKKK

-626 FGPAGSEGMI
+626 FGPAGNEGMI
-636 PSTMVFHTDND
+636 PSTIVFHTDND

-679 TAAVNPTKADL
+679 TAAVNPTTADL

-695 AYVAPTSWKEQS
+695 AYVKPTSWKEQS

-723 ATVPFLFDSNYAED
+723 ATVPFLFDSNFAED
-737 GWASKYAD
+737 GWASKYAN
-745 GYTMIVGSSSSSSA
+745 GYTMIVGSASSSSV
-759 ATTFLNNYMNYVQ
+759 ATTFLTNYLTYVQ
-772 KQGFQYGGTQS
+772 KQGFQYGGPQS
-783 GIYVFLSPNK
+783 GIYVFLSPNS
-793 TYILGIAYSNNSPV
+793 TYVLGITYSNGSPI
-807 ILIEPVPSSAN
+807 ILIEPASAN

>member
-1 MSQSQ
+1 
-6 GERNFLFMK
+6 MK
-15 LRRIVTLGLLCTL
+15 LRKIVTLGLLCTL

-46 PSTVEPKPST
+46 PSTVEPKPSAS
-56 GDSTTTEKPADR
+56 DSTTTEKPADR
-68 DAVYNV
+68 DAVYKV

-97 IFNKDYVMFNQLGLG
+97 IFNKDYVMFNRFGQG

-120 PSETNSSNKVAYM
+120 PSETKSDKAVYM
-133 FEYND
+133 FEFND
-138 TDIALDKAMAKQD
+138 TDIVLDKVMADQD
-151 ETTGDIIYTTSIDDY
+151 KTTGALIYETSLDSY

-178 NKLSVDKETGDIY
+178 NRLSVDKDSGDIY

-223 EDETSVEIGLTAYYK
+223 EDETSVEVSLTAYYK

-255 IYLNDIGTAVS
+255 IYFNDIGTAVS

-309 EVAYGTKN
+309 EVAYGTKDG
-317 SQNIASAHQ
+317 QNIASTHQ

-341 NESMVYYVGD
+341 NESMGYYVGD

-371 LTSQNGQKYTWDSAI
+371 LKNEDGQKYTWDAAI

-401 KVKGSDNTYKYLGY
+401 KVNGSDDTYKYLGY
-415 SIGAENIFYG
+415 SIGAGNIFYG
-425 LSFLSADD
+425 LSFLSAED

-525 SLNAVSAVYYYDK
+525 SLNAISAVYYYDK
-538 TNKTFIAK
+538 TNKTFIVK
-546 QSSGSTESVRGWK
+546 QSNELVRGWK

-570 IEDDNSLTARNVNI
+570 IEDDNSLTARNVDI
-584 EGHIA
+584 KGHIA
-589 NLFAPALSPALLKKK
+589 DLFTPALSPALLKKK

-626 FGPAGSEGMI
+626 FGPAASEGMI

-660 NSSKSAY
+660 NSNEKKY
-667 ERGTETLTFAYD
+667 EIGTETLTFAYD
-679 TAAVNPTKADL
+679 TATVNPTKADF

-695 AYVAPTSWKEQS
+695 AYVKPTSWKEQS

-716 AIGETEA
+716 AVGETEA

-737 GWASKYAD
+737 GWASQYTN
-745 GYTMIVGSSSSSSA
+745 GFTMIVGSPSSSSV
-759 ATTFLNNYMNYVQ
+759 ATTFLTNYFTYVKQ
-772 KQGFQYGGTQS
+772 QGFQYMQKES
-783 GIYVFLSPNK
+783 LQYGINMFLSPNS
-793 TYILGIAYSNNSPV
+793 TYVLGVVYSNGSPI
-807 ILIEPVPSSAN
+807 ILVEPMPSSAN

>member
-1 MSQSQ
+1 
-6 GERNFLFMK
+6 MK
-15 LRRIVTLGLLCTL
+15 LRKIVTLGLLCTL

-33 KNDSTTPTTTPTQ
+33 SKEDSTPTSTPTQ

-68 DAVYNV
+68 DAVYKV

-87 YTLEGEEYTD
+87 YTLDGEEYTD
-97 IFNKDYVMFNQLGLG
+97 IFNKDYVMFNRFGQG

-120 PSETNSSNKVAYM
+120 PSETGSNKAVYM

-138 TDIALDKAMAKQD
+138 TDIVLDKVMADRDQ
-151 ETTGDIIYTTSIDDY
+151 TTGALTYETSIDDY

-178 NKLSVDKETGDIY
+178 NRLSVDKDSGDIY

-198 KTIAGAI
+198 KTIAGAV
-205 GFQYATL
+205 GFQYAKY

-223 EDETSVEIGLTAYYK
+223 EDETSVEVSLTAYYK

-255 IYLNDIGTAVS
+255 IYFNDIGTAVS
-266 DTFGDVLADGDAFLG
+266 DTFGDVLADGEAFLG

-297 KYHTPLSSLGYA
+297 KYHTPLSSMGYA
-309 EVAYGTKN
+309 EVAYGTKDG
-317 SQNIASAHQ
+317 QNIASTHQ

-341 NESMVYYVGD
+341 NESMGYYVGD

-371 LTSQNGQKYTWDSAI
+371 LTSDSGQKYTWDIAI

-401 KVKGSDNTYKYLGY
+401 KVNGSDDTYKYLGY
-415 SIGAENIFYG
+415 SVGAENIFYG

-525 SLNAVSAVYYYDK
+525 SLNAISTVYYYDK
-538 TNKTFIAK
+538 TNKSFIVK
-546 QSSGSTESVRGWK
+546 QSSGSNELVRGWK

-570 IEDDNSLTARNVNI
+570 IEDDNSLTARNVDI
-584 EGHIA
+584 EGHITK
-589 NLFAPALSPALLKKK
+589 LFTPALSPALLKKK

-612 LRTTLATGISSSML
+612 LRTTLATGISSSIL
-626 FGPAGSEGMI
+626 FGPAGNEGMI
-636 PSTMVFHTDND
+636 PSTIVFHTDND

-679 TAAVNPTKADL
+679 TAAVNPTTADL

-695 AYVAPTSWKEQS
+695 AYVKPTSWKEQS

-723 ATVPFLFDSNYAED
+723 ATVPFLFDSNFAED
-737 GWASKYAD
+737 GWASKYAN
-745 GYTMIVGSSSSSSA
+745 GYTMIVGSASSSSV
-759 ATTFLNNYMNYVQ
+759 ATTFLTNYLTYVQ
-772 KQGFQYGGTQS
+772 KQGFQYGGPQS
-783 GIYVFLSPNK
+783 GIYVFLSPNS
-793 TYILGIAYSNNSPV
+793 TYVLGITYSNGSPI
-807 ILIEPVPSSAN
+807 ILIEPASAN

>member
-1 MSQSQ
+1 
-6 GERNFLFMK
+6 MK
-15 LRRIVTLGLLCTL
+15 LRKIVTLGLLCTL

-33 KNDSTTPTTTPTQ
+33 SKEDSTPTSTPAQ

-68 DAVYNV
+68 DAVYKV

-87 YTLEGEEYTD
+87 YTLDGEEYTD
-97 IFNKDYVMFNQLGLG
+97 IFNKDYVMLNRFGQG

-120 PSETNSSNKVAYM
+120 PSETGSNKAVYM

-138 TDIALDKAMAKQD
+138 TDIVLDKVMADRDQ
-151 ETTGDIIYTTSIDDY
+151 TTGALTYETSIDDY

-178 NKLSVDKETGDIY
+178 NRLSVDKDSGDIY

-198 KTIAGAI
+198 KTIAGAV

-223 EDETSVEIGLTAYYK
+223 EDETSVEVSLTAYYK

-255 IYLNDIGTAVS
+255 IYFNDIGTAVS
-266 DTFGDVLADGDAFLG
+266 DTFGDVLADGEAFLG

-297 KYHTPLSSLGYA
+297 KYHTPLSSMGYA
-309 EVAYGTKN
+309 EVAYGTKDG
-317 SQNIASAHQ
+317 QNIASTHQ

-341 NESMVYYVGD
+341 NESMGYYVGD

-371 LTSQNGQKYTWDSAI
+371 LTSDSGQKYTWDIAI

-401 KVKGSDNTYKYLGY
+401 KVNGSDDTYKYLGY
-415 SIGAENIFYG
+415 SVGAENIFYG

-525 SLNAVSAVYYYDK
+525 SLNAISTVYYYDK
-538 TNKTFIAK
+538 TNKSFIVK
-546 QSSGSTESVRGWK
+546 QSSGSNELVRGWK

-570 IEDDNSLTARNVNI
+570 IEDDNSLTARNVDI
-584 EGHIA
+584 EGHITK
-589 NLFAPALSPALLKKK
+589 LFTPALSPALLKKK

-626 FGPAGSEGMI
+626 FGPAGNEGMI
-636 PSTMVFHTDND
+636 PSTIVFHTDND

-667 ERGTETLTFAYD
+667 EKGTETLTFAYD
-679 TAAVNPTKADL
+679 TAAVNPTTADL

-695 AYVAPTSWKEQS
+695 TYVKPTSWKEQS

-723 ATVPFLFDSNYAED
+723 ATVPFLFDSNFAED
-737 GWASKYAD
+737 GWASKYAN
-745 GYTMIVGSSSSSSA
+745 GYTMIVGSASSSSV
-759 ATTFLNNYMNYVQ
+759 ATTFLTNYLTYVQ

-783 GIYVFLSPNK
+783 GIYVFLSPNS
-793 TYILGIAYSNNSPV
+793 TYVLGITYSNGSPI
-807 ILIEPVPSSAN
+807 ILIEPASAN

>member
-1 MSQSQ
+1 
-6 GERNFLFMK
+6 MK
-15 LRRIVTLGLLCTL
+15 LRKIVTLGLLCTL

-33 KNDSTTPTTTPTQ
+33 SKEDSTTTSTPAQ

-68 DAVYNV
+68 DAVYKV

-87 YTLEGEEYTD
+87 YTLDGEEYTD
-97 IFNKDYVMFNQLGLG
+97 IFNKDYVMLNRFGQG

-120 PSETNSSNKVAYM
+120 PSETGSNKAVYM

-138 TDIALDKAMAKQD
+138 TDIVLDKVMADRDQ
-151 ETTGDIIYTTSIDDY
+151 TTGALTYETSIDDY

-178 NKLSVDKETGDIY
+178 NRLSVDKDSGDIY

-198 KTIAGAI
+198 KTIAGAV
-205 GFQYATL
+205 GFQYAKY

-223 EDETSVEIGLTAYYK
+223 EDETSVEISFTAYYK

-255 IYLNDIGTAVS
+255 IYFNDIGTAVS

-281 ASLTDDEISNV
+281 ASLTDNEISNV

-297 KYHTPLSSLGYA
+297 KYHTPLSSMGYA
-309 EVAYGTKN
+309 EVAYGTKDG
-317 SQNIASAHQ
+317 QNIASTHQ

-341 NESMVYYVGD
+341 NESMGYYVGD

-371 LTSQNGQKYTWDSAI
+371 LTSDSGQKYTWDIAI

-401 KVKGSDNTYKYLGY
+401 KVNGSDDTYKYLGY
-415 SIGAENIFYG
+415 SVGAENIFYG

-525 SLNAVSAVYYYDK
+525 SLNAISTVYYYDK
-538 TNKTFIAK
+538 TNKSFIVK
-546 QSSGSTESVRGWK
+546 QSSGSNELVRGWK

-570 IEDDNSLTARNVNI
+570 IEDDNSLTARNVDI
-584 EGHIA
+584 EGHITK
-589 NLFAPALSPALLKKK
+589 LFTPALSPALLKKK

-626 FGPAGSEGMI
+626 FGPAGNEGMI
-636 PSTMVFHTDND
+636 PSTIVFHTDND

-667 ERGTETLTFAYD
+667 EKGTETLTFAYD
-679 TAAVNPTKADL
+679 TAAVNPTTADL

-695 AYVAPTSWKEQS
+695 AYVKPTSWKEQS

-723 ATVPFLFDSNYAED
+723 ATVPFLFDSNFAED
-737 GWASKYAD
+737 GWASKYAN
-745 GYTMIVGSSSSSSA
+745 GYTMIVGSASSSSV
-759 ATTFLNNYMNYVQ
+759 ATTFLTNYLTYVQ

-783 GIYVFLSPNK
+783 GIYVFLSPNS
-793 TYILGIAYSNNSPV
+793 TYVLGITYSNGSPI
-807 ILIEPVPSSAN
+807 ILIEPASAN

>member
-1 MSQSQ
+1 MWQSQ
-6 GERNFLFMK
+6 EERNFLFMK
-15 LRRIVTLGLLCTL
+15 LRKIVTLGLLCTL

-33 KNDSTTPTTTPTQ
+33 KNDSTTPTSTPTQ

-56 GDSTTTEKPADR
+56 GDSTTTEKPANR
-68 DAVYNV
+68 DAVYKV

-87 YTLEGEEYTD
+87 YTLDGEEYTD
-97 IFNKDYVMFNQLGLG
+97 IFNKDYVMFNRFGQG

-120 PSETNSSNKVAYM
+120 PSETGSNKAAYM

-138 TDIALDKAMAKQD
+138 TDIVLDNVMADQDKQTGAL
-151 ETTGDIIYTTSIDDY
+151 IYETSIDDY
-166 NNAYQIGRQISK
+166 NNAYQIGKQISK
-178 NKLSVDKETGDIY
+178 NRLSVDKETGDIY

-198 KTIAGAI
+198 KTIAGAV

-223 EDETSVEIGLTAYYK
+223 EDETSVEISLTAYYK
-238 KSADSTG
+238 KSAESTG

-255 IYLNDIGTAVS
+255 IYFNDIGTAVS

-309 EVAYGTKN
+309 EVAYGTKDG
-317 SQNIASAHQ
+317 QNIASAHQ

-356 YMTLTAANEV
+356 AMTLTAANEV

-371 LTSQNGQKYTWDSAI
+371 LTSQDGQKYTWDIAI

-401 KVKGSDNTYKYLGY
+401 KVNGSDDTYKYLGY

-467 IQGGITFKTTI
+467 IQGGITFKTAI

-525 SLNAVSAVYYYDK
+525 SLNAVSTVYYYDK
-538 TNKTFIAK
+538 TNKAFIVK
-546 QSSGSTESVRGWK
+546 QSSGSDELVRGWK
-559 EATDNAVTPFK
+559 EATDNSVTPFK

-626 FGPAGSEGMI
+626 FGPAGNNGMI

-660 NSSKSAY
+660 NSSKSDY
-667 ERGTETLTFAYD
+667 EKGTETLTFAYD
-679 TAAVNPTKADL
+679 TAAVNPTSADL
-690 SSAIK
+690 SSTIK
-695 AYVAPTSWKEQS
+695 AYVKPTSWKEQS

-716 AIGETEA
+716 AVGETEA
-723 ATVPFLFDSNYAED
+723 ATVPFLFDSNFAED
-737 GWASKYAD
+737 GWASQYTN
-745 GYTMIVGSSSSSSA
+745 GFTMIVGSPSSSSA
-759 ATTFLNNYMNYVQ
+759 AITFLNNYLPYVQ

-783 GIYVFLSPNK
+783 GIYVFLSPNN
-793 TYILGIAYSNNSPV
+793 TYILGIAYSNGAPI
-807 ILIEPVPSSAN
+807 ILIQPVPASAN

>member
-1 MSQSQ
+1 
-6 GERNFLFMK
+6 MK
-15 LRRIVTLGLLCTL
+15 LRKIVTLGLLCTL

-33 KNDSTTPTTTPTQ
+33 SKEDSTPTSTPAQ

-56 GDSTTTEKPADR
+56 GDSTTTEKPANR
-68 DAVYNV
+68 DAVYSV

-97 IFNKDYVMFNQLGLG
+97 IFNKDYVMFNRFGQG

-120 PSETNSSNKVAYM
+120 PSETGSNKAAYM
-133 FEYND
+133 FEFND
-138 TDIALDKAMAKQD
+138 TDIVLDNVMAEPDKQ
-151 ETTGDIIYTTSIDDY
+151 TGNLIYETSIDSY

-178 NKLSVDKETGDIY
+178 NRLSVDKDSGDIY

-198 KTIAGAI
+198 KTIAGAV

-223 EDETSVEIGLTAYYK
+223 EDETSVEVSLTAYYK

-255 IYLNDIGTAVS
+255 IYFNDIGTAVS
-266 DTFGDVLADGDAFLG
+266 DTFGDVLADGEAFLG

-309 EVAYGTKN
+309 EVAYGTKDG
-317 SQNIASAHQ
+317 QNIASTHQ

-341 NESMVYYVGD
+341 NESMGYYVGD

-366 YDSGA
+366 YKSDA
-371 LTSQNGQKYTWDSAI
+371 LKNDNGQNYTWDAAI

-401 KVKGSDNTYKYLGY
+401 KANGSDTYKYLGY

-493 QEAEEDKIA
+493 QEAEENKIA

-525 SLNAVSAVYYYDK
+525 SLNAISTVYYYDK
-538 TNKTFIAK
+538 TNKSFIVK
-546 QSSGSTESVRGWK
+546 QSSGSNELVRGWK

-570 IEDDNSLTARNVNI
+570 IEDDNSLTARNVDV

-589 NLFAPALSPALLKKK
+589 DLFTPALSPALLKKK

-626 FGPAGSEGMI
+626 FGPAASEGMI

-660 NSSKSAY
+660 NSNTSAY

-679 TAAVNPTKADL
+679 TAAVNPTTADL

-695 AYVAPTSWKEQS
+695 AYVKPTSWKEQS

-737 GWASKYAD
+737 GWASQYNPN
-745 GYTMIVGSSSSSSA
+745 GFTMIVGSSSSSSA
-759 ATTFLNNYMNYVQ
+759 ATTFLTNYLTYVQ

-783 GIYVFLSPNK
+783 GIYVFLSPNS
-793 TYILGIAYSNNSPV
+793 TYVLGITYSNGSPI
-807 ILIEPVPSSAN
+807 ILIEPASAN

>member
-1 MSQSQ
+1 
-6 GERNFLFMK
+6 MK
-15 LRRIVTLGLLCTL
+15 LRKIVTLGLLCTL

-33 KNDSTTPTTTPTQ
+33 SKEDSTPTSTPAQ

-68 DAVYNV
+68 DAVYKV

-87 YTLEGEEYTD
+87 YTLDGEEYTD
-97 IFNKDYVMFNQLGLG
+97 IFNKDYVMLNRFGQG

-120 PSETNSSNKVAYM
+120 PSETGSNKAVYM

-138 TDIALDKAMAKQD
+138 TDIVLDKVMADRDQ
-151 ETTGDIIYTTSIDDY
+151 TTGALTYETSIDDY

-178 NKLSVDKETGDIY
+178 NRLSVDKDSGDIY

-198 KTIAGAI
+198 KTIAGAV

-223 EDETSVEIGLTAYYK
+223 EDETSVEVSLTAYYK

-255 IYLNDIGTAVS
+255 IYFNDIGTAVS
-266 DTFGDVLADGDAFLG
+266 DTFGDVLADGEAFLG

-297 KYHTPLSSLGYA
+297 KYHTPLSSMGYA
-309 EVAYGTKN
+309 EVAYGTKDG
-317 SQNIASAHQ
+317 QNIASTHQ

-341 NESMVYYVGD
+341 NESMGYYVGD

-371 LTSQNGQKYTWDSAI
+371 LTSDSGQKYTWDIAI

-401 KVKGSDNTYKYLGY
+401 KVNGSDDTYKYLGY
-415 SIGAENIFYG
+415 SVGAKNIFYG

-525 SLNAVSAVYYYDK
+525 SLNAISTVYYYDK
-538 TNKTFIAK
+538 TNKSFIVK
-546 QSSGSTESVRGWK
+546 QSSGSNELVRGWK

-570 IEDDNSLTARNVNI
+570 IEDDNSLTARNVDI
-584 EGHIA
+584 EGHITK
-589 NLFAPALSPALLKKK
+589 LFTPALSPALLKKK

-626 FGPAGSEGMI
+626 FGPAGNEGMI
-636 PSTMVFHTDND
+636 PSTIVFHTDND

-667 ERGTETLTFAYD
+667 EKGTETLTFAYD
-679 TAAVNPTKADL
+679 TAAVNPTTADL

-695 AYVAPTSWKEQS
+695 AYVKPTSWKEQS

-723 ATVPFLFDSNYAED
+723 ATVPFLFDSNFAED
-737 GWASKYAD
+737 GWASKYAN
-745 GYTMIVGSSSSSSA
+745 GYTMIVGSASSSSV
-759 ATTFLNNYMNYVQ
+759 ATTFLTNYLTYVQ

-783 GIYVFLSPNK
+783 GIYVFLSPNS
-793 TYILGIAYSNNSPV
+793 TYVLGITYSNGSPI
-807 ILIEPVPSSAN
+807 ILIEPASAN

>member
-6 GERNFLFMK
+6 EERNFLFMK
-15 LRRIVTLGLLCTL
+15 LRKIVTLGLLCTL

-68 DAVYNV
+68 DAVYKV

-97 IFNKDYVMFNQLGLG
+97 IFNKDYVMFNRFGQG

-120 PSETNSSNKVAYM
+120 SSETKSDKAAYM

-138 TDIALDKAMAKQD
+138 TDIVLDNVMADQD
-151 ETTGDIIYTTSIDDY
+151 KTTGALIYETSIDDY

-178 NKLSVDKETGDIY
+178 NRLSVDKDSGDIY

-223 EDETSVEIGLTAYYK
+223 EDETSVEISLTAYYK
-238 KSADSTG
+238 KSANSTG

-309 EVAYGTKN
+309 EVAYGTKDN
-317 SQNIASAHQ
+317 QNIASAHQ

-333 ADGNNLVG
+333 ADGNNLVS

-371 LTSQNGQKYTWDSAI
+371 LTSQNGQKYTWDIAI

-456 TVAFRD
+456 TIAFRD

-502 EGLKKLNGSVSF
+502 EGFKKLNGSVSF

-538 TNKTFIAK
+538 TNKSFIAK

-626 FGPAGSEGMI
+626 FGPAGNEGMI

-716 AIGETEA
+716 AVGETEA
-723 ATVPFLFDSNYAED
+723 KTVPFLFDSNYAED

-759 ATTFLNNYMNYVQ
+759 ATTFLTNYLDYVQ

-807 ILIEPVPSSAN
+807 ILIEPVPASAN

>member
-6 GERNFLFMK
+6 EERNFLFMK
-15 LRRIVTLGLLCTL
+15 LRKIVTLGLLCTL

-46 PSTVEPKPST
+46 PSTVEPKPS
-56 GDSTTTEKPADR
+56 DSDSTTEKPADR
-68 DAVYNV
+68 DAVYKV

-97 IFNKDYVMFNQLGLG
+97 IFNKDYVMFNRFGQG

-120 PSETNSSNKVAYM
+120 PSETNSDKAAYM
-133 FEYND
+133 FEFND
-138 TDIALDKAMAKQD
+138 TDIVLDNVMAEPDK
-151 ETTGDIIYTTSIDDY
+151 TTGALIYETSIDDY

-178 NKLSVDKETGDIY
+178 NRLSVDKDSGDIY

-223 EDETSVEIGLTAYYK
+223 EDETSVEISLTAYYK

-309 EVAYGTKN
+309 EVAYGTKDN
-317 SQNIASAHQ
+317 QNIASAHQ

-371 LTSQNGQKYTWDSAI
+371 LTSQNGQKYTWDIAI

-456 TVAFRD
+456 TIAFKD

-538 TNKTFIAK
+538 TNKSFIAK

-660 NSSKSAY
+660 NSSTGKY

-716 AIGETEA
+716 AVGETEA
-723 ATVPFLFDSNYAED
+723 KTVPFLFDSNYAED

-759 ATTFLNNYMNYVQ
+759 ATTFLTNYLDYVQ

-807 ILIEPVPSSAN
+807 ILIEPVPASAN

>member
-6 GERNFLFMK
+6 EERNFLFMK
-15 LRRIVTLGLLCTL
+15 LRKIVTLGLLCTL

-68 DAVYNV
+68 DAVYKV

-97 IFNKDYVMFNQLGLG
+97 IFNKDYVMFNRFGQG

-120 PSETNSSNKVAYM
+120 PSETNSDKAAYM
-133 FEYND
+133 FEFND
-138 TDIALDKAMAKQD
+138 TDIVLDNVMADQD
-151 ETTGDIIYTTSIDDY
+151 KTTGAIVFETSIDDY

-178 NKLSVDKETGDIY
+178 NRLSVDKDSGDIY

-309 EVAYGTKN
+309 EVAYGTKDN
-317 SQNIASAHQ
+317 QNIASAHQ

-356 YMTLTAANEV
+356 YMTLTVANEV

-401 KVKGSDNTYKYLGY
+401 KVKGSDNTYKYLGH
-415 SIGAENIFYG
+415 SIGAGNIFYG

-456 TVAFRD
+456 TIAFRD

-538 TNKTFIAK
+538 TNKSFIAK

-626 FGPAGSEGMI
+626 FGPAGNEGMI

-716 AIGETEA
+716 AVGETEA
-723 ATVPFLFDSNYAED
+723 KTVPFLFDSNYAED
-737 GWASKYAD
+737 GWASKYTD

-759 ATTFLNNYMNYVQ
+759 ATTFLTNYLDYVQ
-772 KQGFQYGGTQS
+772 KQGFQYGGAQS

-807 ILIEPVPSSAN
+807 ILIEPVPASAN

>member
-1 MSQSQ
+1 
-6 GERNFLFMK
+6 MK
-15 LRRIVTLGLLCTL
+15 LRKIVTLGLLCTL

-97 IFNKDYVMFNQLGLG
+97 IFNKDYVMFNRFGQG

-120 PSETNSSNKVAYM
+120 PSETKSDKAAYM
-133 FEYND
+133 FDFND
-138 TDIALDKAMAKQD
+138 TDIVLDKVMADQD
-151 ETTGDIIYTTSIDDY
+151 KTTGALIYETSLDDY

-178 NKLSVDKETGDIY
+178 NRLSVDKDSGDIY

-198 KTIAGAI
+198 KTIAGAV

-309 EVAYGTKN
+309 EVAYGTKDG
-317 SQNIASAHQ
+317 QNIASTHQ

-341 NESMVYYVGD
+341 NESMGYYVGD

-371 LTSQNGQKYTWDSAI
+371 LTSQNGQKYTWDIAI

-401 KVKGSDNTYKYLGY
+401 KVKGSDTYKYLGY

-525 SLNAVSAVYYYDK
+525 SLNAISAVYYYDK
-538 TNKTFIAK
+538 TNKSFIVK
-546 QSSGSTESVRGWK
+546 QSSGSNELVRGWK

-570 IEDDNSLTARNVNI
+570 IEDDNSLTARNVDV

-589 NLFAPALSPALLKKK
+589 DLFTPALSPALLKKK

-626 FGPAGSEGMI
+626 FGPAASEGMI
-636 PSTMVFHTDND
+636 PSTMVFHTDSD

-660 NSSKSAY
+660 NSSTSAY

-679 TAAVNPTKADL
+679 TAAVNPTTADL

-695 AYVAPTSWKEQS
+695 AYVKPTSWKEQS

-737 GWASKYAD
+737 GWASKYTD
-745 GYTMIVGSSSSSSA
+745 GYTMIVGSASSSSA
-759 ATTFLNNYMNYVQ
+759 ATTFLTNYLTYVQ
-772 KQGFQYGGTQS
+772 KQGFQYQGTQS
-783 GIYVFLSPNK
+783 GIYVFLSPNS
-793 TYILGIAYSNNSPV
+793 TYVLGIAYSNGSPI
-807 ILIEPVPSSAN
+807 ILAEPYSAN

>member
-1 MSQSQ
+1 
-6 GERNFLFMK
+6 MK
-15 LRRIVTLGLLCTL
+15 LRKIVTLGLLCTL

-33 KNDSTTPTTTPTQ
+33 SKEDSTPTSTPAQ

-56 GDSTTTEKPADR
+56 GDSTTTEKPANR

-97 IFNKDYVMFNQLGLG
+97 IFNKDYVMFNRFGQG

-120 PSETNSSNKVAYM
+120 PSETGSNKAAYM
-133 FEYND
+133 FEFND
-138 TDIALDKAMAKQD
+138 TDIVLDNVMAEPDK
-151 ETTGDIIYTTSIDDY
+151 TTGALIYETSIDDY
-166 NNAYQIGRQISK
+166 NNAYQIGRQVSK
-178 NKLSVDKETGDIY
+178 NRLSVDKETGDIY

-198 KTIAGAI
+198 KTIAGAV

-223 EDETSVEIGLTAYYK
+223 EDETNVEISLTAYYK

-266 DTFGDVLADGDAFLG
+266 DTFGDVLADGEAFLG
-281 ASLTDDEISNV
+281 AALTDDEISNV

-309 EVAYGTKN
+309 EVAYGTKDG
-317 SQNIASAHQ
+317 QNIASTHQ

-341 NESMVYYVGD
+341 NESMGYYVGD

-371 LTSQNGQKYTWDSAI
+371 LTSQDGQKYTWDAAI

-401 KVKGSDNTYKYLGY
+401 KVNGSNDTYKYLGY

-425 LSFLSADD
+425 LSFLGADD

-525 SLNAVSAVYYYDK
+525 SLNAISAVYYYDK
-538 TNKTFIAK
+538 TNKSFIAK

-570 IEDDNSLTARNVNI
+570 IEDDNSLTARNVDI
-584 EGHIA
+584 KGHIA
-589 NLFAPALSPALLKKK
+589 DLFTPALSPALLKKK
-604 LGSENDYV
+604 IGSENDYV

-626 FGPAGSEGMI
+626 FGPAASEGMI
-636 PSTMVFHTDND
+636 PSTMVFHTDNE

-660 NSSKSAY
+660 NSNKSAY

-716 AIGETEA
+716 AVGETEA
-723 ATVPFLFDSNYAED
+723 KTVPFLFDSNYAED
-737 GWASKYAD
+737 GWASKYTD

-759 ATTFLNNYMNYVQ
+759 ATTFLTNYLDYVQ

-807 ILIEPVPSSAN
+807 ILIEPVPASAN

>member
-1 MSQSQ
+1 
-6 GERNFLFMK
+6 MK
-15 LRRIVTLGLLCTL
+15 LRKIVTLGLLCTL

-33 KNDSTTPTTTPTQ
+33 SKEDSTPTSTPTQ

-56 GDSTTTEKPADR
+56 GDR
-68 DAVYNV
+68 DAVYKV

-87 YTLEGEEYTD
+87 YTLDGEEYTD
-97 IFNKDYVMFNQLGLG
+97 IFNKDYVMLNRFGQG

-120 PSETNSSNKVAYM
+120 PSETKSDKAAYM

-138 TDIALDKAMAKQD
+138 TDIVLDNVMADQDKQTGAL
-151 ETTGDIIYTTSIDDY
+151 IYETSIDDY
-166 NNAYQIGRQISK
+166 NNAYQIGKQISK
-178 NKLSVDKETGDIY
+178 NRLSVDKETGDIY

-198 KTIAGAI
+198 KVIAGAV

-223 EDETSVEIGLTAYYK
+223 EDETSVEISLTAYYK
-238 KSADSTG
+238 KSAESTG

-255 IYLNDIGTAVS
+255 IYFNDIGTAVS

-309 EVAYGTKN
+309 EVAYGTKDG
-317 SQNIASAHQ
+317 QNIASAHQ

-356 YMTLTAANEV
+356 TMTLTAANEV

-371 LTSQNGQKYTWDSAI
+371 LTSQDGQKYTWDIAI

-401 KVKGSDNTYKYLGY
+401 KVNGSDDTYKYLGY

-467 IQGGITFKTTI
+467 IQGGITFKTAI

-493 QEAEEDKIA
+493 QDAEEDKIA

-525 SLNAVSAVYYYDK
+525 SLNAISTVYYYDK
-538 TNKTFIAK
+538 TNKTFIVK
-546 QSSGSTESVRGWK
+546 QSSGSDELVRGWK
-559 EATDNAVTPFK
+559 EATDNSVTPFK

-626 FGPAGSEGMI
+626 FGPAGNNGMI

-660 NSSKSAY
+660 NSSKSDY
-667 ERGTETLTFAYD
+667 EKGTETLTFAYD

-690 SSAIK
+690 SSTIK
-695 AYVAPTSWKEQS
+695 AYVKPTSWKEQS

-737 GWASKYAD
+737 GWASQYNPN
-745 GYTMIVGSSSSSSA
+745 GFTMIVGSSSSSSA
-759 ATTFLNNYMNYVQ
+759 ATTFLNNYLTYVQ

-783 GIYVFLSPNK
+783 GISVFLSPNN
-793 TYILGIAYSNNSPV
+793 TYILGLTYSNGSPI
-807 ILIEPVPSSAN
+807 ILIEPVPASAN

>member
-6 GERNFLFMK
+6 EERNFLFMK
-15 LRRIVTLGLLCTL
+15 LRKIVTLGLLCTL

-33 KNDSTTPTTTPTQ
+33 KNDPTPPTSTPTQ

-56 GDSTTTEKPADR
+56 GDSTTTEKPANR
-68 DAVYNV
+68 DAVYKV

-87 YTLEGEEYTD
+87 YTLDGEEYTD
-97 IFNKDYVMFNQLGLG
+97 IFNKDYVMFNRFGQG

-120 PSETNSSNKVAYM
+120 PSETGSNKAAYM

-138 TDIALDKAMAKQD
+138 TDIVLDNVMADQDKQTGAL
-151 ETTGDIIYTTSIDDY
+151 IYETSIDDY
-166 NNAYQIGRQISK
+166 NNAYQIGKQISK
-178 NKLSVDKETGDIY
+178 NRLSVDKETGDIY

-198 KTIAGAI
+198 KTIAGAV

-223 EDETSVEIGLTAYYK
+223 EDETSVEISLTAYYK
-238 KSADSTG
+238 KSAESTG

-255 IYLNDIGTAVS
+255 IYFNDIGTAVS
-266 DTFGDVLADGDAFLG
+266 DTFGDVLADGEAFLG

-309 EVAYGTKN
+309 EVAYGTKDG
-317 SQNIASAHQ
+317 QNIASAHQ

-356 YMTLTAANEV
+356 AMTLTAANEV

-371 LTSQNGQKYTWDSAI
+371 LTSQDGQKYTWDIAI

-401 KVKGSDNTYKYLGY
+401 KVNGSDDTYKYLGY

-467 IQGGITFKTTI
+467 IQGGITFKTAI

-525 SLNAVSAVYYYDK
+525 SLNAISTVYYYDK
-538 TNKTFIAK
+538 TNKTFIVK
-546 QSSGSTESVRGWK
+546 QSSGSDELVRGWK
-559 EATDNAVTPFK
+559 EATDNSVTPFK
-570 IEDDNSLTARNVNI
+570 IEDDNSLTARNINI

-626 FGPAGSEGMI
+626 FGPAGNNGMI

-660 NSSKSAY
+660 NSSKSDY
-667 ERGTETLTFAYD
+667 EKGTETLTFAYD
-679 TAAVNPTKADL
+679 TASVNPTTADL

-716 AIGETEA
+716 AVGETEA

-737 GWASKYAD
+737 GWVSQYNPN
-745 GYTMIVGSSSSSSA
+745 GFTMIVGSSSSSSA
-759 ATTFLNNYMNYVQ
+759 ATTFLGNYLDYVQ

-783 GIYVFLSPNK
+783 GIYLFLSPNN
-793 TYILGIAYSNNSPV
+793 TYILGIAYSNGAPI
-807 ILIEPVPSSAN
+807 ILIEPVPASAN

>member
-1 MSQSQ
+1 
-6 GERNFLFMK
+6 MK
-15 LRRIVTLGLLCTL
+15 LRKIVTLGLLCTL

-33 KNDSTTPTTTPTQ
+33 SKEDSTPTSTPTQ

-56 GDSTTTEKPADR
+56 GDSTTTEKPANR

-87 YTLEGEEYTD
+87 YTLDGEEYTD
-97 IFNKDYVMFNQLGLG
+97 IFNKDYVMFNRFGQG

-120 PSETNSSNKVAYM
+120 PSETGSNKAVYM

-138 TDIALDKAMAKQD
+138 TDIVLDKVMADRDQ
-151 ETTGDIIYTTSIDDY
+151 TTGALTYETSIDDY

-178 NKLSVDKETGDIY
+178 NRLSVDKDSGDIY

-198 KTIAGAI
+198 KTIAGAV
-205 GFQYATL
+205 GFQYAKY

-223 EDETSVEIGLTAYYK
+223 EDETSVEVSLTAYYK

-255 IYLNDIGTAVS
+255 IYFNDIGTAVS
-266 DTFGDVLADGDAFLG
+266 DTFGDVLADGEAFLG

-297 KYHTPLSSLGYA
+297 KYHTPLSSMGYA
-309 EVAYGTKN
+309 EVAYGTKDG
-317 SQNIASAHQ
+317 QNIASTHQ

-341 NESMVYYVGD
+341 NESMGYYVGD

-371 LTSQNGQKYTWDSAI
+371 LTSDSGQKYTWDAAI

-401 KVKGSDNTYKYLGY
+401 KVNGSDDTYKYLGY

-525 SLNAVSAVYYYDK
+525 SLNAISTVYYYDK
-538 TNKTFIAK
+538 TNKSFIVK
-546 QSSGSTESVRGWK
+546 QSSGSNELVRGWK

-570 IEDDNSLTARNVNI
+570 IEDDNSLTARNVDV

-589 NLFAPALSPALLKKK
+589 KLFTPALSPALLKKK

-626 FGPAGSEGMI
+626 FGPAGNEGMI
-636 PSTMVFHTDND
+636 PSTIVFHTDND

-679 TAAVNPTKADL
+679 TAAVNPTTADL
-690 SSAIK
+690 SSTIK
-695 AYVAPTSWKEQS
+695 AYVKPTSWKEQS

-723 ATVPFLFDSNYAED
+723 ATVPFLFDSNFAED
-737 GWASKYAD
+737 GWASKYAN
-745 GYTMIVGSSSSSSA
+745 GYTMIVGSASSSSV
-759 ATTFLNNYMNYVQ
+759 ATTFLTNYLTYVQ
-772 KQGFQYGGTQS
+772 KQGFQYEGTQS
-783 GIYVFLSPNK
+783 GIYVFLSPNS
-793 TYILGIAYSNNSPV
+793 TYVLGITYSNGSPI
-807 ILIEPVPSSAN
+807 ILIEPASAN

>member
-1 MSQSQ
+1 
-6 GERNFLFMK
+6 MK
-15 LRRIVTLGLLCTL
+15 LRKIVTLGLLCTL

-33 KNDSTTPTTTPTQ
+33 SKKDSTPTSTPAQ

-68 DAVYNV
+68 DAVYKV

-87 YTLEGEEYTD
+87 YTLDGEEYTD
-97 IFNKDYVMFNQLGLG
+97 IFNKDYVMLNRFGQG

-120 PSETNSSNKVAYM
+120 PSETGSNKAVYM

-138 TDIALDKAMAKQD
+138 TDIVLDKVMADRDQ
-151 ETTGDIIYTTSIDDY
+151 TTGALTYETSIDDY

-178 NKLSVDKETGDIY
+178 NRLSVDKDSGDIY

-198 KTIAGAI
+198 KTIAGAV

-223 EDETSVEIGLTAYYK
+223 EDETSVEVSLTAYYK

-255 IYLNDIGTAVS
+255 IYFNDIGTAVS
-266 DTFGDVLADGDAFLG
+266 DTFGDVLADGEAFLG

-297 KYHTPLSSLGYA
+297 KYHTPLSSMGYA
-309 EVAYGTKN
+309 EVAYGTKDG
-317 SQNIASAHQ
+317 QNIASTHQ

-341 NESMVYYVGD
+341 NESMGYYVGD

-371 LTSQNGQKYTWDSAI
+371 LTSDSGQKYTWDIAI

-401 KVKGSDNTYKYLGY
+401 KVNGSDDTYKYLGY
-415 SIGAENIFYG
+415 SVGAENIFYG

-525 SLNAVSAVYYYDK
+525 SLNAISTVYYYDK
-538 TNKTFIAK
+538 TNKSFIIK
-546 QSSGSTESVRGWK
+546 QSSGSNELVRGWK

-570 IEDDNSLTARNVNI
+570 IEDDNSLTARNVDV

-589 NLFAPALSPALLKKK
+589 KLFTPALSPALLKKK

-626 FGPAGSEGMI
+626 FGPAGNEGMI
-636 PSTMVFHTDND
+636 PSTIVFHTDND

-667 ERGTETLTFAYD
+667 EKGTETLTFAYD
-679 TAAVNPTKADL
+679 TAAVNPTTADL

-695 AYVAPTSWKEQS
+695 AYVKPTSWKEQS

-723 ATVPFLFDSNYAED
+723 ATVPFLFDSNFAED
-737 GWASKYAD
+737 GWASKYAN
-745 GYTMIVGSSSSSSA
+745 GYTMIVGSASSSSV
-759 ATTFLNNYMNYVQ
+759 ATTFLTNYLTYVQ

-783 GIYVFLSPNK
+783 GIYVFLSPNS
-793 TYILGIAYSNNSPV
+793 TYVLGITYSNGSPI
-807 ILIEPVPSSAN
+807 ILIEPASAN

>member
-1 MSQSQ
+1 
-6 GERNFLFMK
+6 MK
-15 LRRIVTLGLLCTL
+15 LRKIVTLGLLCTL

-33 KNDSTTPTTTPTQ
+33 SKEDSTPTSTPAQ

-68 DAVYNV
+68 DAVYKV

-87 YTLEGEEYTD
+87 YTLDGEEYTD
-97 IFNKDYVMFNQLGLG
+97 IFNKDYVMLNRFGQG

-120 PSETNSSNKVAYM
+120 PSETGSNKAVYM

-138 TDIALDKAMAKQD
+138 TDIVLDKVMADRDQ
-151 ETTGDIIYTTSIDDY
+151 TTGALTYETSIDDY

-178 NKLSVDKETGDIY
+178 NRLSVDKDSGDIY

-198 KTIAGAI
+198 KTIAGAV

-223 EDETSVEIGLTAYYK
+223 EDETSVEVSLTAYYK

-255 IYLNDIGTAVS
+255 IYFNDIGTAVS
-266 DTFGDVLADGDAFLG
+266 DTFGDVLADGEAFLG

-297 KYHTPLSSLGYA
+297 KYHTPLSSMGYA
-309 EVAYGTKN
+309 EVAYGTKDG
-317 SQNIASAHQ
+317 QNIASTHQ

-341 NESMVYYVGD
+341 NESMGYYVGD

-371 LTSQNGQKYTWDSAI
+371 LTSDSGQKYTWDIAI

-401 KVKGSDNTYKYLGY
+401 KVNGSDDTYKYLGY
-415 SIGAENIFYG
+415 SVGAEHIFFG

-525 SLNAVSAVYYYDK
+525 SLNAISTVYYYDK
-538 TNKTFIAK
+538 TNKSFIVK
-546 QSSGSTESVRGWK
+546 QSSGSNELVRGWK

-570 IEDDNSLTARNVNI
+570 IEDDNSLTARNVDI
-584 EGHIA
+584 EGHITK
-589 NLFAPALSPALLKKK
+589 LFTPALSPALLKKK
-604 LGSENDYV
+604 FGSENDYV

-626 FGPAGSEGMI
+626 FGPAGNEGMI
-636 PSTMVFHTDND
+636 PSTIVFHTDND

-679 TAAVNPTKADL
+679 TAAVNPTTADL

-695 AYVAPTSWKEQS
+695 AYVKPTSWKEQS

-723 ATVPFLFDSNYAED
+723 ATVPFLFDSNFAED
-737 GWASKYAD
+737 GWASKYAN
-745 GYTMIVGSSSSSSA
+745 GYTMIVGSASSSSV
-759 ATTFLNNYMNYVQ
+759 ATTFLTNYLTYVQ

-783 GIYVFLSPNK
+783 GIYVFLSPNS
-793 TYILGIAYSNNSPV
+793 TYVLGITYSNGSPI
-807 ILIEPVPSSAN
+807 ILIEPASAN

>member
-1 MSQSQ
+1 
-6 GERNFLFMK
+6 MK
-15 LRRIVTLGLLCTL
+15 LRKIVTLGLLCTL

-33 KNDSTTPTTTPTQ
+33 SKEDSTPTSTPAQ
-46 PSTVEPKPST
+46 PSTVEPKPSTTVEPKPST

-68 DAVYNV
+68 DAVYKA

-87 YTLEGEEYTD
+87 YTLDGEEYTD
-97 IFNKDYVMFNQLGLG
+97 IFNKDYVMFDQYGLG

-120 PSETNSSNKVAYM
+120 PSETGSNKAAYA
-133 FEYND
+133 FEFND
-138 TDIALDKAMAKQD
+138 TDIVLDNVRAERD
-151 ETTGDIIYTTSIDDY
+151 ETTGVLTYETSIDNY
-166 NNAYQIGRQISK
+166 NNAYKIGKQISK
-178 NKLSVDKETGDIY
+178 NRLSVDKETGDIY

-198 KTIAGAI
+198 KTIATAVR
-205 GFQYATL
+205 FQYASY

-223 EDETSVEIGLTAYYK
+223 EDETSVEISFTAYYK

-309 EVAYGTKN
+309 EVAYGTKDG
-317 SQNIASAHQ
+317 QNIASTHQ

-341 NESMVYYVGD
+341 NESMGYYVGN

-371 LTSQNGQKYTWDSAI
+371 LTSQDGQKYTWDTAI

-401 KVKGSDNTYKYLGY
+401 KVNGSNDTYKYLGY

-433 FGGEYNSLSVT
+433 FGGEYYSLSVT
-444 LGSNDKV
+444 LGSNDKI

-456 TVAFRD
+456 TLAFTD

-467 IQGGITFKTTI
+467 IQGVVTFKTTI

-502 EGLKKLNGSVSF
+502 EGLNKLKGSVSF
-514 SMTSSMTVEGT
+514 SITSSMTVEGT
-525 SLNAVSAVYYYDK
+525 SLNAISAVYYYDK
-538 TNKTFIAK
+538 TNKSFIVK
-546 QSSGSTESVRGWK
+546 QSSGSNELVRGWK

-570 IEDDNSLTARNVNI
+570 IEDDNSLTARNVDV

-589 NLFAPALSPALLKKK
+589 DLFTPALSPALLKKK

-626 FGPAGSEGMI
+626 FGPAASEGMI

-660 NSSKSAY
+660 NSNTSAY

-679 TAAVNPTKADL
+679 TAAVNPTTADL

-695 AYVAPTSWKEQS
+695 AYVKPTSWKEQS

-737 GWASKYAD
+737 GWASKYAN
-745 GYTMIVGSSSSSSA
+745 GYTMIVGSASSSSA
-759 ATTFLNNYMNYVQ
+759 ATTFLTNYLTYVQ
-772 KQGFQYGGTQS
+772 KQGFKYGGTQS
-783 GIYVFLSPNK
+783 GIYVFLSPNS
-793 TYILGIAYSNNSPV
+793 TYVLGIAYSNGSPI
-807 ILIEPVPSSAN
+807 ILIEPASAN

>member
-1 MSQSQ
+1 
-6 GERNFLFMK
+6 MK
-15 LRRIVTLGLLCTL
+15 LRKIVTLGLLCTL

-33 KNDSTTPTTTPTQ
+33 KNDSTTPTSTPAQ

-56 GDSTTTEKPADR
+56 GDSTTTEKPAGR
-68 DAVYNV
+68 DAVYKV

-87 YTLEGEEYTD
+87 YTLDGEEYTD
-97 IFNKDYVMFNQLGLG
+97 IFNKDYVMFNRFGQG

-120 PSETNSSNKVAYM
+120 PSETGSNKAAYM

-138 TDIALDKAMAKQD
+138 TDIVLDNVMADQDKQTGAL
-151 ETTGDIIYTTSIDDY
+151 IYETSIDDY
-166 NNAYQIGRQISK
+166 NNAYQIGKQISK
-178 NKLSVDKETGDIY
+178 NRLSVDKETGDIY

-198 KTIAGAI
+198 KTIAGAV

-223 EDETSVEIGLTAYYK
+223 EDETSVEISLTAYYK
-238 KSADSTG
+238 KSAESTG

-255 IYLNDIGTAVS
+255 IYFNDIGTAVS
-266 DTFGDVLADGDAFLG
+266 DTFGDVLADGEAFLG

-309 EVAYGTKN
+309 EVAYGTKDG
-317 SQNIASAHQ
+317 QNIASAHQ

-351 STQVK
+351 STQIK
-356 YMTLTAANEV
+356 AMTLTAANEV

-371 LTSQNGQKYTWDSAI
+371 LKSQDGQKYTWDIAI

-401 KVKGSDNTYKYLGY
+401 KVNGSDDTYKYLGY

-467 IQGGITFKTTI
+467 IQGGITFKTAI

-514 SMTSSMTVEGT
+514 SMTSNMTVEGT
-525 SLNAVSAVYYYDK
+525 SLNAISTVYYYDK
-538 TNKTFIAK
+538 TNKTFIVK
-546 QSSGSTESVRGWK
+546 QSSGSDELVRGWK
-559 EATDNAVTPFK
+559 EATDNSVTPFK

-626 FGPAGSEGMI
+626 FGPAGNNGMI

-660 NSSKSAY
+660 NSSKSDY
-667 ERGTETLTFAYD
+667 EKGTETLTFAYD
-679 TAAVNPTKADL
+679 TAAVNPTTADL

-716 AIGETEA
+716 AVGETEA

-737 GWASKYAD
+737 GWASQYNPN
-745 GYTMIVGSSSSSSA
+745 GFTMIVGSSSSSSA
-759 ATTFLNNYMNYVQ
+759 ATTFLGNYLDYVQ

-783 GIYVFLSPNK
+783 GIYVFLSPNN
-793 TYILGIAYSNNSPV
+793 TYILGITYSNGSPI
-807 ILIEPVPSSAN
+807 ILIEPVPASAN

>member
-1 MSQSQ
+1 
-6 GERNFLFMK
+6 MK
-15 LRRIVTLGLLCTL
+15 LRKIVTLGLLCTL

-33 KNDSTTPTTTPTQ
+33 SKEDSTPTSTPAQ

-68 DAVYNV
+68 DAVYKV

-87 YTLEGEEYTD
+87 YTLDGEEYTD
-97 IFNKDYVMFNQLGLG
+97 IFNKDYVMLNRFGQG

-120 PSETNSSNKVAYM
+120 PSETGSNKAVYM

-138 TDIALDKAMAKQD
+138 TDIVLDKVMADRDQ
-151 ETTGDIIYTTSIDDY
+151 TTGALTYETSIDDY

-178 NKLSVDKETGDIY
+178 NRLSVDKDSGDIY

-198 KTIAGAI
+198 KTIAGAV

-223 EDETSVEIGLTAYYK
+223 EDETSVEVSLTAYYK

-255 IYLNDIGTAVS
+255 IYFNDIGTAVS
-266 DTFGDVLADGDAFLG
+266 DTFGDVLADGEAFLG

-297 KYHTPLSSLGYA
+297 KYHTPLSSMGYA
-309 EVAYGTKN
+309 EVAYGTKDG
-317 SQNIASAHQ
+317 QNIASTHQ

-341 NESMVYYVGD
+341 NESMGYYVGD

-371 LTSQNGQKYTWDSAI
+371 LTSDSGQKYTWDIAI

-401 KVKGSDNTYKYLGY
+401 KVNGSDDTYKYLGY
-415 SIGAENIFYG
+415 SVGAENIFYG

-525 SLNAVSAVYYYDK
+525 SLNAISTVYYYDK
-538 TNKTFIAK
+538 TNKSFIVK
-546 QSSGSTESVRGWK
+546 QSSGSNELVRGWK

-570 IEDDNSLTARNVNI
+570 IEDDNSLTARNVDI
-584 EGHIA
+584 EGHITK
-589 NLFAPALSPALLKKK
+589 LFTPALSPALLRKK

-626 FGPAGSEGMI
+626 FGPAGNEGMI
-636 PSTMVFHTDND
+636 PSTIVFHTDND

-667 ERGTETLTFAYD
+667 EKGTETLTFAYD
-679 TAAVNPTKADL
+679 TAAVNPTTADL

-695 AYVAPTSWKEQS
+695 AYVKPTSWKEQS

-723 ATVPFLFDSNYAED
+723 ATVPFLFDSNFAED
-737 GWASKYAD
+737 GWASKYAN
-745 GYTMIVGSSSSSSA
+745 GYTMIVGSASSSSV
-759 ATTFLNNYMNYVQ
+759 ATTFLTNYLTYVQ

-783 GIYVFLSPNK
+783 GIYVFLSPNS
-793 TYILGIAYSNNSPV
+793 TYVLGITYSNGSPI
-807 ILIEPVPSSAN
+807 ILIEPASAN

>member
-1 MSQSQ
+1 
-6 GERNFLFMK
+6 MK
-15 LRRIVTLGLLCTL
+15 LRKIVTLGLLCTL

-33 KNDSTTPTTTPTQ
+33 SKEDSTPTSTPTQ

-56 GDSTTTEKPADR
+56 GDSTTTEKPANR

-87 YTLEGEEYTD
+87 YTLDGEEYTD
-97 IFNKDYVMFNQLGLG
+97 IFNKDYVMFNRFGQG

-120 PSETNSSNKVAYM
+120 PSETRSNKAVYM

-138 TDIALDKAMAKQD
+138 TDIVLDKVMADRDQ
-151 ETTGDIIYTTSIDDY
+151 TTGDLIYETSIDDY

-178 NKLSVDKETGDIY
+178 NRLSVDKDSGDIY

-198 KTIAGAI
+198 KTIAGAV

-223 EDETSVEIGLTAYYK
+223 EDETSVEVSLTAYYK

-255 IYLNDIGTAVS
+255 IYFNDIGTAVS
-266 DTFGDVLADGDAFLG
+266 DTFGDVLADGEAFLG

-297 KYHTPLSSLGYA
+297 KYHTPLSSMGYA
-309 EVAYGTKN
+309 EVAYGTKDG
-317 SQNIASAHQ
+317 QNIASTHQ

-341 NESMVYYVGD
+341 NESMGYYVGD

-371 LTSQNGQKYTWDSAI
+371 LTSDSGQKYTWDIAI

-401 KVKGSDNTYKYLGY
+401 KVNGSDDTYKYLGY
-415 SIGAENIFYG
+415 SVGAENIFYG

-525 SLNAVSAVYYYDK
+525 SLNAISTVYYYDK
-538 TNKTFIAK
+538 TNKSFIVK
-546 QSSGSTESVRGWK
+546 QSSGSNELVRGWK

-570 IEDDNSLTARNVNI
+570 IEDDNSLTARNVDI
-584 EGHIA
+584 EGHITK
-589 NLFAPALSPALLKKK
+589 LFTPALSPALLKKK

-626 FGPAGSEGMI
+626 FGPAGNEGMI
-636 PSTMVFHTDND
+636 PSTIVFHTDND

-667 ERGTETLTFAYD
+667 EKGTETLTFAYD
-679 TAAVNPTKADL
+679 TAAVNPTTADL

-695 AYVAPTSWKEQS
+695 AYVKPTSWKEQS

-723 ATVPFLFDSNYAED
+723 ATVPFLFDSNFAED
-737 GWASKYAD
+737 GWASKYAN
-745 GYTMIVGSSSSSSA
+745 GYTMIVGSASSSSV
-759 ATTFLNNYMNYVQ
+759 ATTFLTNYLTYVQ

-783 GIYVFLSPNK
+783 GIYVFLSPNS
-793 TYILGIAYSNNSPV
+793 TYVLGITYSNGSPI
-807 ILIEPVPSSAN
+807 ILIEPASAN

>member
-1 MSQSQ
+1 
-6 GERNFLFMK
+6 MK
-15 LRRIVTLGLLCTL
+15 LRKIVTLGLLCTL

-33 KNDSTTPTTTPTQ
+33 SKEDSTPTSTPTQ

-68 DAVYNV
+68 DAVYKA

-97 IFNKDYVMFNQLGLG
+97 IFNKDYVMLSRYGMG

-120 PSETNSSNKVAYM
+120 PSETGSNKAAYM

-138 TDIALDKAMAKQD
+138 TDIVLDKVMADRDQ
-151 ETTGDIIYTTSIDDY
+151 TTGALIYETSIDSY
-166 NNAYQIGRQISK
+166 NNAYQIGRQIAK
-178 NKLSVDKETGDIY
+178 NRLSVDKDSGDIY

-198 KTIAGAI
+198 KTIAGAV

-223 EDETSVEIGLTAYYK
+223 EDETSVEVSLTAYYK

-255 IYLNDIGTAVS
+255 IYFNDIGTAVS

-309 EVAYGTKN
+309 EVAYGTKDG
-317 SQNIASAHQ
+317 QNIASTHQ

-341 NESMVYYVGD
+341 NESMGYYVGD

-366 YDSGA
+366 YKSDA
-371 LTSQNGQKYTWDSAI
+371 LKNDNGQNYTWDAAI

-401 KVKGSDNTYKYLGY
+401 KANGSDTYKYLGY

-493 QEAEEDKIA
+493 QEAEENKIA

-525 SLNAVSAVYYYDK
+525 SLNAISTVYYYDK
-538 TNKTFIAK
+538 TNKSFIVK
-546 QSSGSTESVRGWK
+546 QSSGSNELVRGWK

-570 IEDDNSLTARNVNI
+570 IEDDNSLTARNVDV

-589 NLFAPALSPALLKKK
+589 DLFTPALSPALLKKK

-626 FGPAGSEGMI
+626 FGPAASEGMI

-660 NSSKSAY
+660 NSNTSAY

-679 TAAVNPTKADL
+679 TAAVNPTTADL

-695 AYVAPTSWKEQS
+695 AYVKPTSWKEQS

-737 GWASKYAD
+737 GWASQYNPN
-745 GYTMIVGSSSSSSA
+745 GFTMIVGSSSSSSA
-759 ATTFLNNYMNYVQ
+759 ATTFLTNYLTYIQ
-772 KQGFQYGGTQS
+772 KQGFQYGGAQS
-783 GIYVFLSPNK
+783 GINFFLSPNN
-793 TYILGIAYSNNSPV
+793 TYVLGITYSNGSPI
-807 ILIEPVPSSAN
+807 ILVEPMPSSAN